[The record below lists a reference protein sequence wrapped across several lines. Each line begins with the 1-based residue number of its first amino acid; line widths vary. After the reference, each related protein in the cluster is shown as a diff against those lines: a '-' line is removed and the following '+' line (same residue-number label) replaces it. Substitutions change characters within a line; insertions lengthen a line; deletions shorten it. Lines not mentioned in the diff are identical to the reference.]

1 MATYKRINQLG
12 QTYSVG
18 DNDFL
23 PVDVQGASETQ
34 KVKKSDLFYGYVEDA
49 PNDENTRNWTWA
61 RRNGNWYRI
70 YPDDYVFEAP
80 TDGKIYVRVNGE
92 WVSVT
97 GVSGDMLQSVYDT
110 HGKSTDIFDYVDN
123 AVGIPDNAS
132 ESLLGAPI
140 VKTGKL
146 IYKDYGIETDV
157 LNCLIYG
164 ETIHR
169 LENPILAKSFENKST
184 LAGIDVI
191 NLFAI
196 GRDLLTDR
204 NLVIGSFNNGEDNTV
219 VKTSKPA
226 KVNKGE
232 TYTFE
237 DGEEVL
243 NLKVVSVNRL
253 NEPDGVFSTTFLPN
267 KSKIAIP
274 DNVEYVGVELQFS
287 DKREIDLEEF
297 NNYYLLGI
305 VVYYDNQYNDFYLEV
320 DTPLYSLDSVASD
333 YCDFNKGLIYHNI
346 KKDTLTYNAGWT
358 VSVVGSGFKNSTIPF
373 ELSLGQTSWVEN
385 SLIYGDSNV
394 LPAKS
399 IDDFAVSDTE
409 CIAFHNGKAYIRI
422 NYEHLQR
429 NPGQTNQDYENGL
442 EGFLYSNPIDVIYKL
457 DSPTVFDINSP
468 SSRVGGPTTLFTFDS
483 ITNFFAVGISFI
495 AEEDVI
501 ISQCDLEIKF
511 DNVVNHIVRKR
522 GDEMFG
528 DLTIRGYNGLQTH
541 YIGGYEE
548 EGADGEVIDS
558 SLKLNNHSEAKV
570 YVNGDNPVLD
580 LRDFTTK
587 LDWEPKAQTISD
599 KEANDK
605 RLVNAE
611 YVHRDYAPLDSAHL
625 VGTPTAPKAT
635 ELGTNQIATGEF
647 VEEHYYNKTETDG
660 NYIHTVDGE
669 ARGNLVLNETLPKS
683 VTNKKR
689 IPNIEFIET
698 YYYDSDET
706 DGKFA
711 PINSPHLTGIPTT
724 PMPDEVTGT
733 QITNVDYVKNNYY
746 SKNGGPVYGDVTVEG
761 TPDKKGDL
769 IVKGNINNAKY
780 GSDGITVTNK
790 NLAVVT
796 DNVGNIVTTDV
807 TTSEIQSLKNIKGN
821 IQSQIDNIPK
831 YNYLSGLS
839 IDVTGAEWP
848 AQSVIDT
855 AAKAKI
861 TATYPSPKMWDAVT
875 VAVTLLPS
883 DKRRDLLY
891 YYTDGS
897 LGSAAGWYYLYD
909 LSTSINRAN
918 GTTAGIVED
927 STNGDVSFADGSPT
941 VHHSETADKLSTAR
955 TINGTSFDGSANI
968 TTAKWG
974 TTRTFNT
981 SGVMTGSTSVDGSSN
996 INLNLTYNYIPLPE
1010 NSDLNNYKTFGHYY
1024 VELVKIARTFI
1035 NCPTEQ
1041 AFGLEI
1047 ISSGAGIAQIIT
1059 TYSPEDS
1066 ERYYRICY
1074 NSSWSP
1080 WYRIYSESDKPT
1092 PTGIGALPLT
1102 GGTVTGTLV
1111 LSKTQ
1116 DADGGLDNQPALI
1129 VGGTSSQPHIE
1140 IDSNEVM
1147 AKENSISSA
1156 PLYLNMGGG
1165 NVIIGSGGLTVSG
1178 GSKFSGTVEIQT
1190 PIADNHATTKKYVDE
1205 LALGKEL
1212 VLEGNPVSIAY
1223 AGTNRIA
1230 SITAYGEN
1238 AQGGTTEAPVA
1249 LTGVDSVQVSGN
1261 NLFVNNAVT
1270 ETKSGITFTV
1280 NTDRSI
1286 TVNGTASTSASV
1298 VQYTGYNLTLPDGG
1312 YALSGTSS
1320 LTGVEVG
1327 ARIKRANGDNEW
1339 FTVDSYLHTRTF
1351 NIATGDIIVSFYVL
1365 VRAGQT
1371 ADNVTVYPMLNVG
1384 STALP
1389 YEPYNGSI
1397 TQLPIPRPLRRV
1409 GDVKD
1414 KCITRVKSVYDKRIV
1429 LDGTEIW
1436 TEYTDENWQ
1445 GAGYHVYRFYDAD
1458 ALLGQPIVSN
1468 KYPSR
1473 RGSSSFKG
1481 TLGVASGGQSI
1492 LFSVVEQKTVDD
1504 WKAYLADQK
1513 KAGTPLIIYRQSTAY
1528 DGTNGLDVCLT
1539 EYLTGFAELDGTE
1552 GVNLGNIDASADVQ
1566 QFNIYGVLSSPN
1578 NSENAICSHFERAN
1592 VSGGVNSGFQIYN
1605 TLLVFGMPR
1614 DILLEYGFITGDS
1627 GTYIHAF
1634 KAYLAAQKAAGTP
1647 VQIAYQLATPEV
1659 YATDPLD
1666 IDNAAGPLTVMTG
1679 GELEVRMTELVG
1691 NRELNSK
1698 ANINDVLLLDN
1709 NNPYTPTN
1717 NYNPATKKYVD
1728 DAMASAGTG
1737 DMLKN
1742 VYDTNNN
1749 GIVDNAEKVN
1759 GLTVQTAV
1767 PANAKFTDTT
1777 YGVVSTSANG
1787 LAPKLPGN
1795 TTSYLRGDG
1804 TWATISVPSG
1814 AVSGV
1819 KGNAESTYRT
1829 GNVNLTP
1836 ANIGAIPNGGA
1847 ASLTDELTINAS
1859 GHPITVSNGN
1869 ISIEDA
1875 NISIVNGEL
1884 NYDAGTY

>member
-1 MATYKRINQLG
+1 MSLLATYKRINQLG

-23 PVDVQGASETQ
+23 PVDIQGASETQ
-34 KVKKSDLFYGYVEDA
+34 KVKKSDLFYGYVTDA
-49 PNDENTRNWTWA
+49 PNDENTKGWTWA

-97 GVSGDMLQSVYDT
+97 GVSGDMLQSIYDT
-110 HGKSTDIFDYVDN
+110 HGKATDIFDYVDN
-123 AVGIPDNAS
+123 AVGVPDNAS

-140 VKTGKL
+140 VKTGKF

-157 LNCLIYG
+157 LDCLVYG

-169 LENPILAKSFENKST
+169 LENPVLVKSFENKST
-184 LAGIDVI
+184 LSGIDII

-196 GRDLLTDR
+196 GRDLLTTREID
-204 NLVIGSFNNGEDNTV
+204 IGSFGNKEDNTV
-219 VKTSKPA
+219 VRTLKPA

-237 DGEEVL
+237 DEWRIF

-253 NEPDGVFSTTFLPN
+253 NEPDGVFSTSLLPHD
-267 KSKIAIP
+267 SKITIP
-274 DNVEYVGVELQFS
+274 NNVEYVAVELQFT
-287 DKREIDLEEF
+287 DKREINLEEF
-297 NNYYLLGI
+297 NNYWLSGE
-305 VVYYDNQYNDFYLEV
+305 VVYYDNQYEHFSLEM
-320 DTPLYSLDSVASD
+320 DTPLYSLDLVASD
-333 YCDFNKGLIYHNI
+333 YCDFNKSLICHNI
-346 KKDTLTYNAGWT
+346 KRDTLTYEDGWK
-358 VSVVGSGFKNSTIPF
+358 VSAVGSGFRNSTVPF
-373 ELSLGQTSWVEN
+373 ELSFGQTSWVDN

-394 LPAKS
+394 LSAKS

-409 CIAFHNGKAYIRI
+409 CIAFHDGKVYIRI
-422 NYEHLQR
+422 NYDHLQR
-429 NPGQTNQDYENGL
+429 NPGQTNQEYENGL
-442 EGFLYSNPIDVIYKL
+442 QGFLYSNPIDVIYKL
-457 DSPTVFDINSP
+457 DSPVVFDINAP
-468 SSRVGGPTTLFTFDS
+468 SERASGGPRRIYTFDS
-483 ITNFFAVGISFI
+483 ITNFFAVGISTI
-495 AEEDVI
+495 SEEDMI
-501 ISQCDLEIKF
+501 FSQCDLEMRF
-511 DNVVNHIVRKR
+511 DNVVNHLVRKR
-522 GDEMFG
+522 GDVMIG
-528 DLTIRGYNGLQTH
+528 DLTLKGYTTLFTH
-541 YIGGYEE
+541 SIKGYPEDE
-548 EGADGEVIDS
+548 IADG
-558 SLKLNNHSEAKV
+558 SLKLNSDSEDKV

-580 LRDFTTK
+580 LRDFTIK

-611 YVHRDYAPLDSAHL
+611 YIHRDYAPLDSAPL
-625 VGTPTAPKAT
+625 VGVPTAPKAT
-635 ELGTNQIATGEF
+635 KLGTSQIATGEF
-647 VEEHYYNKTETDG
+647 VEENYYNKTEADG
-660 NYIHTVDGE
+660 NYIHSVDGE
-669 ARGNLVLNETLPKS
+669 ASGNLVLNETLPKN

-689 IPNIEFIET
+689 IPNVEFIET

-711 PINSPHLTGIPTT
+711 PIDSPHLTGIPTT

-839 IDVTGAEWP
+839 IDITGAEWP
-848 AQSVIDT
+848 AQSIIDT
-855 AAKAKI
+855 AVKAKI

-927 STNGDVSFADGSPT
+927 STNGDVTFADGSPT

-974 TTRTFNT
+974 TARTLNAVGAV
-981 SGVMTGSTSVDGSSN
+981 SGTVFIDGSSD
-996 INLNLTYNYIPLPE
+996 IDLTLNLNYQQIYQNA
-1010 NSDLNNYKTFGHYY
+1010 DLNTYTNLGFFHCLYNSYAAT
-1024 VELVKIARTFI
+1024 LL
-1035 NCPTEQ
+1035 NCPTSHAFGMEVISTGAGIRQ
-1041 AFGLEI
+1041 IISTYSISNPKKYFRNLYTDSVTWSSWYRIFSEADKPTSEDIGVIQLTNEDLNDIKVDLGFYYAAGGNQVINSPFNVANAFGLECNRVAGGFYLQTAKDNYQNKVYQRLYDGSAQTWQPWI
-1047 ISSGAGIAQIIT
+1047 KIYNESNRPTPAEIGAISS
-1059 TYSPEDS
+1059 S
-1066 ERYYRICY
+1066 
-1074 NSSWSP
+1074 
-1080 WYRIYSESDKPT
+1080 
-1092 PTGIGALPLT
+1092 
-1102 GGTVTGTLV
+1102 GGTYTGWLE
-1111 LSKTQ
+1111 
-1116 DADGGLDNQPALI
+1116 
-1129 VGGTSSQPHIE
+1129 GGT
-1140 IDSNEVM
+1140 N
-1147 AKENSISSA
+1147 
-1156 PLYLNMGGG
+1156 
-1165 NVIIGSGGLTVSG
+1165 
-1178 GSKFSGTVEIQT
+1178 
-1190 PIADNHATTKKYVDE
+1190 
-1205 LALGKEL
+1205 
-1212 VLEGNPVSIAY
+1212 
-1223 AGTNRIA
+1223 
-1230 SITAYGEN
+1230 
-1238 AQGGTTEAPVA
+1238 
-1249 LTGVDSVQVSGN
+1249 
-1261 NLFVNNAVT
+1261 
-1270 ETKSGITFTV
+1270 
-1280 NTDRSI
+1280 
-1286 TVNGTASTSASV
+1286 
-1298 VQYTGYNLTLPDGG
+1298 
-1312 YALSGTSS
+1312 
-1320 LTGVEVG
+1320 
-1327 ARIKRANGDNEW
+1327 
-1339 FTVDSYLHTRTF
+1339 
-1351 NIATGDIIVSFYVL
+1351 
-1365 VRAGQT
+1365 
-1371 ADNVTVYPMLNVG
+1371 NVG
-1384 STALP
+1384 L
-1389 YEPYNGSI
+1389 
-1397 TQLPIPRPLRRV
+1397 Q
-1409 GDVKD
+1409 
-1414 KCITRVKSVYDKRIV
+1414 
-1429 LDGTEIW
+1429 W
-1436 TEYTDENWQ
+1436 
-1445 GAGYHVYRFYDAD
+1445 
-1458 ALLGQPIVSN
+1458 
-1468 KYPSR
+1468 
-1473 RGSSSFKG
+1473 
-1481 TLGVASGGQSI
+1481 
-1492 LFSVVEQKTVDD
+1492 TVDD
-1504 WKAYLADQK
+1504 GTVYRVKAYK
-1513 KAGTPLIIYRQSTAY
+1513 
-1528 DGTNGLDVCLT
+1528 
-1539 EYLTGFAELDGTE
+1539 
-1552 GVNLGNIDASADVQ
+1552 
-1566 QFNIYGVLSSPN
+1566 
-1578 NSENAICSHFERAN
+1578 
-1592 VSGGVNSGFQIYN
+1592 
-1605 TLLVFGMPR
+1605 
-1614 DILLEYGFITGDS
+1614 
-1627 GTYIHAF
+1627 
-1634 KAYLAAQKAAGTP
+1634 
-1647 VQIAYQLATPEV
+1647 
-1659 YATDPLD
+1659 
-1666 IDNAAGPLTVMTG
+1666 
-1679 GELEVRMTELVG
+1679 
-1691 NRELNSK
+1691 
-1698 ANINDVLLLDN
+1698 
-1709 NNPYTPTN
+1709 PTN
-1717 NYNPATKKYVD
+1717 NFQITSKTTNGAETSVMNIFGVNTSFSGPVSVSNAPTSNNHVVNKKYVD

-1847 ASLTDELTINAS
+1847 TSLTDELTINAS
-1859 GHPITVSNGN
+1859 GYPITVSNGN

>member
-169 LENPILAKSFENKST
+169 LENPILAKSFENKSI

-204 NLVIGSFNNGEDNTV
+204 NLVIGSFNANEDNTIV
-219 VKTSKPA
+219 RTSKPA

-232 TYTFE
+232 TYTFNNLE
-237 DGEEVL
+237 YIL

-267 KSKIAIP
+267 KSKITIP
-274 DNVEYVGVELQFS
+274 DNVEYVGIELQFS

-297 NNYYLLGI
+297 NNYYLWETA
-305 VVYYDNQYNDFYLEV
+305 VYYDNQYDDFYLEV

-333 YCDFNKGLIYHNI
+333 YCDFNKKLIYHNI
-346 KKDTLTYNAGWT
+346 KKDTLAYNAGWT

-422 NYEHLQR
+422 NYDHLQR
-429 NPGQTNQDYENGL
+429 NPGQTNQEYENGL
-442 EGFLYSNPIDVIYKL
+442 QGFLYSNPIDVIYKL
-457 DSPTVFDINSP
+457 DSPVVFDINAP
-468 SSRVGGPTTLFTFDS
+468 SERASGGPRRIYTFDS
-483 ITNFFAVGISFI
+483 ITNFFAVGISTI
-495 AEEDVI
+495 SEEDMI
-501 ISQCDLEIKF
+501 FSQCDLEMRF
-511 DNVVNHIVRKR
+511 DNVVNHLVRKR
-522 GDEMFG
+522 GDVMIG
-528 DLTIRGYNGLQTH
+528 DLTLKGYTTLFTH
-541 YIGGYEE
+541 SIKGYPEDE
-548 EGADGEVIDS
+548 IADG
-558 SLKLNNHSEAKV
+558 SLKLNSDSEDKV

-580 LRDFTTK
+580 LRDFTIK

-611 YVHRDYAPLDSAHL
+611 YIHRDYAPLDSAPL
-625 VGTPTAPKAT
+625 VGVPTAPKAT
-635 ELGTNQIATGEF
+635 KLGTSQIATGEF
-647 VEEHYYNKTETDG
+647 VEENYYNKTEADG
-660 NYIHTVDGE
+660 NYIHSVDGE
-669 ARGNLVLNETLPKS
+669 ASGNLVLNETLPKN

-689 IPNIEFIET
+689 IPNVEFIET

-711 PINSPHLTGIPTT
+711 PIDSPHLTGIPTT

-746 SKNGGPVYGDVTVEG
+746 SKNGGPVYGDVIVEG
-761 TPDKKGDL
+761 TPDRKGDL

-839 IDVTGAEWP
+839 IDITGAEWP
-848 AQSVIDT
+848 PQTTIDT

-861 TATYPSPKMWDAVT
+861 TATYPNPSMWDAVT

-927 STNGDVSFADGSPT
+927 STNGDVTFADGSPT

-981 SGVMTGSTSVDGSSN
+981 SGVMTGSTSIDGSSN

-1010 NSDLNNYKTFGHYY
+1010 NSDLNDYKTSGHYD
-1024 VELVKIARTFI
+1024 VELVNIARTFI

-1047 ISSGAGIAQIIT
+1047 ISTGAGIAQIIT
-1059 TYSPEDS
+1059 TYSPEIS
-1066 ERYYRICY
+1066 KRYYRVYYDY

-1092 PTGIGALPLT
+1092 SIEIGAIPSS
-1102 GGTVTGTLV
+1102 GGTYTGWLEGGTNNVGLQWTVDDGTLYRV
-1111 LSKTQ
+1111 KAYKPSNIFQ
-1116 DADGGLDNQPALI
+1116 ISARPADGIETPVMN
-1129 VGGTSSQPHIE
+1129 VKGTEAQF
-1140 IDSNEVM
+1140 
-1147 AKENSISSA
+1147 
-1156 PLYLNMGGG
+1156 YG
-1165 NVIIGSGGLTVSG
+1165 NVVLRKSPT
-1178 GSKFSGTVEIQT
+1178 K
-1190 PIADNHATTKKYVDE
+1190 DNHA
-1205 LALGKEL
+1205 
-1212 VLEGNPVSIAY
+1212 
-1223 AGTNRIA
+1223 
-1230 SITAYGEN
+1230 
-1238 AQGGTTEAPVA
+1238 
-1249 LTGVDSVQVSGN
+1249 
-1261 NLFVNNAVT
+1261 VN
-1270 ETKSGITFTV
+1270 
-1280 NTDRSI
+1280 
-1286 TVNGTASTSASV
+1286 
-1298 VQYTGYNLTLPDGG
+1298 
-1312 YALSGTSS
+1312 
-1320 LTGVEVG
+1320 
-1327 ARIKRANGDNEW
+1327 
-1339 FTVDSYLHTRTF
+1339 
-1351 NIATGDIIVSFYVL
+1351 
-1365 VRAGQT
+1365 
-1371 ADNVTVYPMLNVG
+1371 
-1384 STALP
+1384 
-1389 YEPYNGSI
+1389 
-1397 TQLPIPRPLRRV
+1397 
-1409 GDVKD
+1409 
-1414 KCITRVKSVYDKRIV
+1414 
-1429 LDGTEIW
+1429 
-1436 TEYTDENWQ
+1436 
-1445 GAGYHVYRFYDAD
+1445 
-1458 ALLGQPIVSN
+1458 
-1468 KYPSR
+1468 
-1473 RGSSSFKG
+1473 
-1481 TLGVASGGQSI
+1481 
-1492 LFSVVEQKTVDD
+1492 
-1504 WKAYLADQK
+1504 
-1513 KAGTPLIIYRQSTAY
+1513 
-1528 DGTNGLDVCLT
+1528 
-1539 EYLTGFAELDGTE
+1539 
-1552 GVNLGNIDASADVQ
+1552 
-1566 QFNIYGVLSSPN
+1566 
-1578 NSENAICSHFERAN
+1578 
-1592 VSGGVNSGFQIYN
+1592 
-1605 TLLVFGMPR
+1605 
-1614 DILLEYGFITGDS
+1614 
-1627 GTYIHAF
+1627 
-1634 KAYLAAQKAAGTP
+1634 
-1647 VQIAYQLATPEV
+1647 
-1659 YATDPLD
+1659 
-1666 IDNAAGPLTVMTG
+1666 
-1679 GELEVRMTELVG
+1679 
-1691 NRELNSK
+1691 
-1698 ANINDVLLLDN
+1698 
-1709 NNPYTPTN
+1709 
-1717 NYNPATKKYVD
+1717 KKYVD

-1742 VYDTNNN
+1742 VYDINNN

-1759 GLTVQTAV
+1759 GLTVLTAV

-1777 YGVVSTSANG
+1777 YGVVSTTANG

-1804 TWATISVPSG
+1804 AWATIDVPSG

-1819 KGNAESTYRT
+1819 KGNAESTYRS

-1836 ANIGAIPNGGA
+1836 ANIGAMPLGGA
-1847 ASLTDELTINAS
+1847 TSLTDELTINAS
-1859 GHPITVSNGN
+1859 GYPITVSNGN

-1875 NISIVNGEL
+1875 IISIINGEL

>member
-219 VKTSKPA
+219 VRTSKPA

-237 DGEEVL
+237 DGEKIL

-267 KSKIAIP
+267 KSKITIP

-297 NNYYLLGI
+297 NNYYLLGT

-422 NYEHLQR
+422 NYDHLQR
-429 NPGQTNQDYENGL
+429 NPGQTNQEYENGL
-442 EGFLYSNPIDVIYKL
+442 QGFLYSNPIDVIYKL
-457 DSPTVFDINSP
+457 DSPVVFDTNAP
-468 SSRVGGPTTLFTFDS
+468 SERASGGPRRIYTFDS
-483 ITNFFAVGISFI
+483 ITNFFAVGISTI
-495 AEEDVI
+495 SEEDMI
-501 ISQCDLEIKF
+501 FSQCDLEMRF
-511 DNVVNHIVRKR
+511 DNVVNHLVRKR
-522 GDEMFG
+522 GDVMIG
-528 DLTIRGYNGLQTH
+528 DLTLKGYTTLFTH
-541 YIGGYEE
+541 SIKGYPEDE
-548 EGADGEVIDS
+548 IADG
-558 SLKLNNHSEAKV
+558 SLKLNSDSEDKV

-580 LRDFTTK
+580 LRDFTIK

-611 YVHRDYAPLDSAHL
+611 YIHRDYAPLDSAPL
-625 VGTPTAPKAT
+625 VGVPTAPKAT
-635 ELGTNQIATGEF
+635 KLGTSQIATGEF
-647 VEEHYYNKTETDG
+647 VEENYYNKTEADG
-660 NYIHTVDGE
+660 NYIHSVDGE
-669 ARGNLVLNETLPKS
+669 ASGNLVLNETLPKN

-689 IPNIEFIET
+689 IPNVEFIET

-711 PINSPHLTGIPTT
+711 PIDSPHLTGIPTT

-875 VAVTLLPS
+875 VALTLLPS

-974 TTRTFNT
+974 ITRTFNT

-1223 AGTNRIA
+1223 AGANRIDA
-1230 SITAYGEN
+1230 LNLYGETP
-1238 AQGGTTEAPVA
+1238 QGGTTEAPVA
-1249 LTGVDSVQVSGN
+1249 LTGISSVT
-1261 NLFVNNAVT
+1261 VNDDVT
-1270 ETKSGITFTV
+1270 E
-1280 NTDRSI
+1280 
-1286 TVNGTASTSASV
+1286 
-1298 VQYTGYNLTLPDGG
+1298 
-1312 YALSGTSS
+1312 
-1320 LTGVEVG
+1320 
-1327 ARIKRANGDNEW
+1327 
-1339 FTVDSYLHTRTF
+1339 
-1351 NIATGDIIVSFYVL
+1351 
-1365 VRAGQT
+1365 
-1371 ADNVTVYPMLNVG
+1371 
-1384 STALP
+1384 
-1389 YEPYNGSI
+1389 
-1397 TQLPIPRPLRRV
+1397 LPIPRPLRRV
-1409 GDVKD
+1409 GDVRD
-1414 KCITRVKSVYDKRIV
+1414 KCVTRQ
-1429 LDGTEIW
+1429 EH
-1436 TEYTDENWQ
+1436 E
-1445 GAGYHVYRFYDAD
+1445 
-1458 ALLGQPIVSN
+1458 
-1468 KYPSR
+1468 
-1473 RGSSSFKG
+1473 
-1481 TLGVASGGQSI
+1481 GVEK
-1492 LFSVVEQKTVDD
+1492 LVVTYNV
-1504 WKAYLADQK
+1504 
-1513 KAGTPLIIYRQSTAY
+1513 
-1528 DGTNGLDVCLT
+1528 
-1539 EYLTGFAELDGTE
+1539 GFVELDGTE
-1552 GVNLGNIDASADVQ
+1552 AWNWNTSGAWAYISTFL
-1566 QFNIYGVLSSPN
+1566 LN
-1578 NSENAICSHFERAN
+1578 NKTGIAPACSHYQGTGAVMPAAN
-1592 VSGGVNSGFQIYN
+1592 QVAINEAGSLIIKDPAWQSV
-1605 TLLVFGMPR
+1605 
-1614 DILLEYGFITGDS
+1614 DDAK
-1627 GTYIHAF
+1627 TYI
-1634 KAYLAAQKAAGTP
+1634 AAQKAAGTP
-1647 VQIAYQLATPEV
+1647 VQIAYQLAAPEV
-1659 YATDPLD
+1659 YATDPVD
-1666 IDNAAGPLTVMTG
+1666 IDNDAGPLTVMTG
-1679 GELEVRMTELVG
+1679 GEVEVYNTSLVG
-1691 NRELNSK
+1691 ERELNLK

-1709 NNPYTPTN
+1709 KNPYTPTS

>member
-1 MATYKRINQLG
+1 MIINM
-12 QTYSVG
+12 
-18 DNDFL
+18 
-23 PVDVQGASETQ
+23 
-34 KVKKSDLFYGYVEDA
+34 
-49 PNDENTRNWTWA
+49 NT
-61 RRNGNWYRI
+61 
-70 YPDDYVFEAP
+70 F
-80 TDGKIYVRVNGE
+80 
-92 WVSVT
+92 
-97 GVSGDMLQSVYDT
+97 
-110 HGKSTDIFDYVDN
+110 H
-123 AVGIPDNAS
+123 
-132 ESLLGAPI
+132 
-140 VKTGKL
+140 
-146 IYKDYGIETDV
+146 
-157 LNCLIYG
+157 
-164 ETIHR
+164 
-169 LENPILAKSFENKST
+169 
-184 LAGIDVI
+184 
-191 NLFAI
+191 
-196 GRDLLTDR
+196 
-204 NLVIGSFNNGEDNTV
+204 
-219 VKTSKPA
+219 
-226 KVNKGE
+226 
-232 TYTFE
+232 
-237 DGEEVL
+237 
-243 NLKVVSVNRL
+243 
-253 NEPDGVFSTTFLPN
+253 
-267 KSKIAIP
+267 
-274 DNVEYVGVELQFS
+274 
-287 DKREIDLEEF
+287 
-297 NNYYLLGI
+297 
-305 VVYYDNQYNDFYLEV
+305 
-320 DTPLYSLDSVASD
+320 
-333 YCDFNKGLIYHNI
+333 CDFNKSLICHNI
-346 KKDTLTYNAGWT
+346 KRDTLTYEDGWK
-358 VSVVGSGFKNSTIPF
+358 VSAVGSGFRNSTVPF
-373 ELSLGQTSWVEN
+373 ELSFGQTSWVDN

-394 LPAKS
+394 LSAKS

-409 CIAFHNGKAYIRI
+409 CIAFHDGKVYIRI
-422 NYEHLQR
+422 NYDHLQR
-429 NPGQTNQDYENGL
+429 NPGQTNQEYENGL
-442 EGFLYSNPIDVIYKL
+442 QGFLYSNPIDVIYKL
-457 DSPTVFDINSP
+457 DSPVVFDINAP
-468 SSRVGGPTTLFTFDS
+468 SERASGGPRRIYTFDS
-483 ITNFFAVGISFI
+483 ITNFFAVGISTI
-495 AEEDVI
+495 SEEDMI
-501 ISQCDLEIKF
+501 FSQCDLEMRF
-511 DNVVNHIVRKR
+511 DNVVNHLVRKR
-522 GDEMFG
+522 GDVMIG
-528 DLTIRGYNGLQTH
+528 DLTLKGYTTLFTH
-541 YIGGYEE
+541 SIKGYPEDE
-548 EGADGEVIDS
+548 IADG
-558 SLKLNNHSEAKV
+558 SLKLNSDSEDKV

-580 LRDFTTK
+580 LRDFTIK

-611 YVHRDYAPLDSAHL
+611 YIHRDYAPLDSAPL
-625 VGTPTAPKAT
+625 VGVPTAPKAT
-635 ELGTNQIATGEF
+635 KLGTSQIATGEF
-647 VEEHYYNKTETDG
+647 VEENYYNKTEADG
-660 NYIHTVDGE
+660 NYIHSVDGE
-669 ARGNLVLNETLPKS
+669 ASGNLVLNETLPKN

-689 IPNIEFIET
+689 IPNVEFIET

-711 PINSPHLTGIPTT
+711 PIDSPHLTGIPTT

-733 QITNVDYVKNNYY
+733 QITNIDYVKNNYY

-1223 AGTNRIA
+1223 AGANRIA

-1249 LTGVDSVQVSGN
+1249 LTGIS
-1261 NLFVNNAVT
+1261 
-1270 ETKSGITFTV
+1270 
-1280 NTDRSI
+1280 SI
-1286 TVNGTASTSASV
+1286 TVN
-1298 VQYTGYNLTLPDGG
+1298 D
-1312 YALSGTSS
+1312 
-1320 LTGVEVG
+1320 
-1327 ARIKRANGDNEW
+1327 D
-1339 FTVDSYLHTRTF
+1339 
-1351 NIATGDIIVSFYVL
+1351 
-1365 VRAGQT
+1365 
-1371 ADNVTVYPMLNVG
+1371 VT
-1384 STALP
+1384 
-1389 YEPYNGSI
+1389 E
-1397 TQLPIPRPLRRV
+1397 LPIPRPLHEV
-1409 GDVKD
+1409 GDVRD
-1414 KCITRVKSVYDKRIV
+1414 VCRTRVKSVYDKRIV
-1429 LDGTEIW
+1429 LDGTE
-1436 TEYTDENWQ
+1436 NWN
-1445 GAGYHVYRFYDAD
+1445 
-1458 ALLGQPIVSN
+1458 I
-1468 KYPSR
+1468 
-1473 RGSSSFKG
+1473 SSSKPNSFLTPVSERIVNGLSDSYPTLKSPEIGTKNGIYLNYTADIIVTDLACSTVEEFKAH
-1481 TLGVASGGQSI
+1481 LSAHP
-1492 LFSVVEQKTVDD
+1492 LTV
-1504 WKAYLADQK
+1504 Y
-1513 KAGTPLIIYRQSTAY
+1513 YRSTAY

-1539 EYLTGFAELDGTE
+1539 EYQTGYIESYADESITTAWISSTGALSTGAE
-1552 GVNLGNIDASADVQ
+1552 VA
-1566 QFNIYGVLSSPN
+1566 YVLSSP
-1578 NSENAICSHFERAN
+1578 E
-1592 VSGGVNSGFQIYN
+1592 
-1605 TLLVFGMPR
+1605 T
-1614 DILLEYGFITGDS
+1614 
-1627 GTYIHAF
+1627 
-1634 KAYLAAQKAAGTP
+1634 
-1647 VQIAYQLATPEV
+1647 
-1659 YATDPLD
+1659 YATDPSD

-1679 GELEVRMTELVG
+1679 GEVEVYNTSLVG
-1691 NRELNSK
+1691 ERELNLK

-1709 NNPYTPTN
+1709 KNPYTPTS

>member
-23 PVDVQGASETQ
+23 PVDIQGASETQ
-34 KVKKSDLFYGYVEDA
+34 KVKKSDLFYGYVTDA
-49 PNDENTRNWTWA
+49 PNDENTKGWTWA

-92 WVSVT
+92 WVSAT
-97 GVSGDMLQSVYDT
+97 GVSGDMLQSIYDT
-110 HGKSTDIFDYVDN
+110 HGKATDIFDYVDN
-123 AVGIPDNAS
+123 AVGVPDNAS

-140 VKTGKL
+140 VKTGKF

-157 LNCLIYG
+157 LDCLVYG

-169 LENPILAKSFENKST
+169 LENPVLVKSFENKST
-184 LAGIDVI
+184 LSGIDII

-196 GRDLLTDR
+196 GRDLLTTREID
-204 NLVIGSFNNGEDNTV
+204 IGSFGNKEDNTV
-219 VKTSKPA
+219 VRTLKPA

-237 DGEEVL
+237 DEWRIF

-253 NEPDGVFSTTFLPN
+253 NEPDGVFSTSLLPHD
-267 KSKIAIP
+267 SKITIP
-274 DNVEYVGVELQFS
+274 NNVEYVAVELQFT
-287 DKREIDLEEF
+287 DKREINLEEF
-297 NNYYLLGI
+297 NNYWLSGE
-305 VVYYDNQYNDFYLEV
+305 VVYYDNQYEHFFLEM
-320 DTPLYSLDSVASD
+320 DTPLYSLDLVASD
-333 YCDFNKGLIYHNI
+333 YCDFNKSLICHNI
-346 KKDTLTYNAGWT
+346 KRDTLTYEDGWK
-358 VSVVGSGFKNSTIPF
+358 VSAVGSGFRNSTVPF
-373 ELSLGQTSWVEN
+373 ELSFGQTSWVDN

-394 LPAKS
+394 LSAKS

-409 CIAFHNGKAYIRI
+409 CIAFHDGKVYIRI
-422 NYEHLQR
+422 NYDHLQR
-429 NPGQTNQDYENGL
+429 NPGQTNQEYENGL
-442 EGFLYSNPIDVIYKL
+442 QGFLYSNPIDVIYKL
-457 DSPTVFDINSP
+457 DSPVVFDINAP
-468 SSRVGGPTTLFTFDS
+468 SERASGGPRRIYTFDS
-483 ITNFFAVGISFI
+483 ITNFFAVGISTI
-495 AEEDVI
+495 SEEDMI
-501 ISQCDLEIKF
+501 FSQCDLEMRF
-511 DNVVNHIVRKR
+511 DNVVNHLVRKR
-522 GDEMFG
+522 GDVMIG
-528 DLTIRGYNGLQTH
+528 DLTLKGYTTLFTH
-541 YIGGYEE
+541 SIKGYPEDE
-548 EGADGEVIDS
+548 IADG
-558 SLKLNNHSEAKV
+558 SLKLNSDSEDKV

-580 LRDFTTK
+580 LRDFTIK

-611 YVHRDYAPLDSAHL
+611 YIHRDYAPLDSAPL
-625 VGTPTAPKAT
+625 VGVPTAPKAT
-635 ELGTNQIATGEF
+635 KLGTSQIATGEF
-647 VEEHYYNKTETDG
+647 VEENYYNKTETDG
-660 NYIHTVDGE
+660 NYIHSVDGE
-669 ARGNLVLNETLPKS
+669 ASGNLVLNETLLKN

-689 IPNIEFIET
+689 IPNVEFIET

-711 PINSPHLTGIPTT
+711 PIDSPHLTGIPTT

-839 IDVTGAEWP
+839 IDITGAEWP
-848 AQSVIDT
+848 AQSIIDT
-855 AAKAKI
+855 AVKAKI

-927 STNGDVSFADGSPT
+927 STNGDVTFADGSPT

-974 TTRTFNT
+974 TARTLNAAGAV
-981 SGVMTGSTSVDGSSN
+981 SGTVFIDGSSD
-996 INLNLTYNYIPLPE
+996 IDLTLNLNYQQISPNA
-1010 NSDLNNYKTFGHYY
+1010 DLNTYTNLGFFHCLYNSYAAT
-1024 VELVKIARTFI
+1024 LL
-1035 NCPTEQ
+1035 NCPTSLAFGMEVISTGAGIRQ
-1041 AFGLEI
+1041 IISTYSTSNPKKYFRNLYPASVTWSSWYRIFSEADKPTSEDIGVIQLTNEDLNDIKVDLGFYYAAGGNQVINSPFKVEKAFGLECNRVALGFYLQTAKDI
-1047 ISSGAGIAQIIT
+1047 YQNKVYQRLYDGSAQTWQPWIKTYNESNRPTPAEIGAISS
-1059 TYSPEDS
+1059 S
-1066 ERYYRICY
+1066 
-1074 NSSWSP
+1074 
-1080 WYRIYSESDKPT
+1080 
-1092 PTGIGALPLT
+1092 
-1102 GGTVTGTLV
+1102 GGTYTGWLE
-1111 LSKTQ
+1111 
-1116 DADGGLDNQPALI
+1116 
-1129 VGGTSSQPHIE
+1129 GGT
-1140 IDSNEVM
+1140 N
-1147 AKENSISSA
+1147 
-1156 PLYLNMGGG
+1156 
-1165 NVIIGSGGLTVSG
+1165 
-1178 GSKFSGTVEIQT
+1178 
-1190 PIADNHATTKKYVDE
+1190 
-1205 LALGKEL
+1205 
-1212 VLEGNPVSIAY
+1212 
-1223 AGTNRIA
+1223 
-1230 SITAYGEN
+1230 
-1238 AQGGTTEAPVA
+1238 
-1249 LTGVDSVQVSGN
+1249 
-1261 NLFVNNAVT
+1261 
-1270 ETKSGITFTV
+1270 
-1280 NTDRSI
+1280 
-1286 TVNGTASTSASV
+1286 
-1298 VQYTGYNLTLPDGG
+1298 
-1312 YALSGTSS
+1312 
-1320 LTGVEVG
+1320 
-1327 ARIKRANGDNEW
+1327 
-1339 FTVDSYLHTRTF
+1339 
-1351 NIATGDIIVSFYVL
+1351 
-1365 VRAGQT
+1365 
-1371 ADNVTVYPMLNVG
+1371 NVG
-1384 STALP
+1384 L
-1389 YEPYNGSI
+1389 
-1397 TQLPIPRPLRRV
+1397 Q
-1409 GDVKD
+1409 
-1414 KCITRVKSVYDKRIV
+1414 
-1429 LDGTEIW
+1429 W
-1436 TEYTDENWQ
+1436 
-1445 GAGYHVYRFYDAD
+1445 
-1458 ALLGQPIVSN
+1458 
-1468 KYPSR
+1468 
-1473 RGSSSFKG
+1473 
-1481 TLGVASGGQSI
+1481 
-1492 LFSVVEQKTVDD
+1492 TVDD
-1504 WKAYLADQK
+1504 GTVYRVKAYK
-1513 KAGTPLIIYRQSTAY
+1513 
-1528 DGTNGLDVCLT
+1528 
-1539 EYLTGFAELDGTE
+1539 
-1552 GVNLGNIDASADVQ
+1552 
-1566 QFNIYGVLSSPN
+1566 
-1578 NSENAICSHFERAN
+1578 
-1592 VSGGVNSGFQIYN
+1592 
-1605 TLLVFGMPR
+1605 
-1614 DILLEYGFITGDS
+1614 
-1627 GTYIHAF
+1627 
-1634 KAYLAAQKAAGTP
+1634 
-1647 VQIAYQLATPEV
+1647 
-1659 YATDPLD
+1659 
-1666 IDNAAGPLTVMTG
+1666 
-1679 GELEVRMTELVG
+1679 
-1691 NRELNSK
+1691 
-1698 ANINDVLLLDN
+1698 
-1709 NNPYTPTN
+1709 PTN
-1717 NYNPATKKYVD
+1717 NFQITSKTTNGAETSVMNISGVNTSFGGPVSVSNAPTSDNHVVNKKYVD

>member
-219 VKTSKPA
+219 VRTSKPA

-237 DGEEVL
+237 DGEKIL

-267 KSKIAIP
+267 KSKITIP

-297 NNYYLLGI
+297 NNYYLLGT

-457 DSPTVFDINSP
+457 DSPIVFDINSP
-468 SSRVGGPTTLFTFDS
+468 SSRTSGPTTLFTFDS

-528 DLTIRGYNGLQTH
+528 DLIIRGYYGLQTH
-541 YIGGYEE
+541 YIDGYEE
-548 EGADGEVIDS
+548 EGADGEAIDG

-769 IVKGNINNAKY
+769 TVKGNINNAKY

-796 DNVGNIVTTDV
+796 DNEGNIVTTDV
-807 TTSEIQSLKNIKGN
+807 TTSEIQTLKNIKGN

-831 YNYLSGLS
+831 YNYLSGLQT
-839 IDVTGAEWP
+839 IIPEQEGN
-848 AQSVIDT
+848 I
-855 AAKAKI
+855 KA
-861 TATYPSPKMWDAVT
+861 
-875 VAVTLLPS
+875 
-883 DKRRDLLY
+883 DLQLY
-891 YYTDGS
+891 GNNS
-897 LGSAAGWYYLYD
+897 Q
-909 LSTSINRAN
+909 TS
-918 GTTAGIVED
+918 GTT
-927 STNGDVSFADGSPT
+927 
-941 VHHSETADKLSTAR
+941 
-955 TINGTSFDGSANI
+955 TS
-968 TTAKWG
+968 
-974 TTRTFNT
+974 
-981 SGVMTGSTSVDGSSN
+981 
-996 INLNLTYNYIPLPE
+996 
-1010 NSDLNNYKTFGHYY
+1010 
-1024 VELVKIARTFI
+1024 
-1035 NCPTEQ
+1035 
-1041 AFGLEI
+1041 
-1047 ISSGAGIAQIIT
+1047 
-1059 TYSPEDS
+1059 
-1066 ERYYRICY
+1066 
-1074 NSSWSP
+1074 
-1080 WYRIYSESDKPT
+1080 
-1092 PTGIGALPLT
+1092 
-1102 GGTVTGTLV
+1102 
-1111 LSKTQ
+1111 
-1116 DADGGLDNQPALI
+1116 
-1129 VGGTSSQPHIE
+1129 
-1140 IDSNEVM
+1140 
-1147 AKENSISSA
+1147 
-1156 PLYLNMGGG
+1156 
-1165 NVIIGSGGLTVSG
+1165 
-1178 GSKFSGTVEIQT
+1178 
-1190 PIADNHATTKKYVDE
+1190 
-1205 LALGKEL
+1205 
-1212 VLEGNPVSIAY
+1212 PVSM
-1223 AGTNRIA
+1223 
-1230 SITAYGEN
+1230 S
-1238 AQGGTTEAPVA
+1238 
-1249 LTGVDSVQVSGN
+1249 GVDSVQVSGN

-1280 NTDRSI
+1280 NPDKSVTI
-1286 TVNGTASTSASV
+1286 NGTNSTSGSV
-1298 VQYTGYNLTLPDGG
+1298 AFYTGYNESLPAGS
-1312 YALSGTSS
+1312 YTLSGTSS
-1320 LTGVEVG
+1320 LTGSAEIEIK
-1327 ARIKRANGDNEW
+1327 IKRVRGTFEW
-1339 FTVDSYLHTRTF
+1339 FSINSSLHTRTL
-1351 NIATGDIIVSFYVL
+1351 NIATGDIIDSFYVI

-1371 ADNVTVYPMLNVG
+1371 ADNVKVYPMLNVG

-1397 TQLPIPRPLRRV
+1397 TQLPIPRELHRI
-1409 GDVKD
+1409 GDVAD
-1414 KCITRVKSVYDKRIV
+1414 KCITRVKSIYDKRIV
-1429 LDGTEIW
+1429 LDGTE
-1436 TEYTDENWQ
+1436 NWELRQ
-1445 GAGYHVYRFYDAD
+1445 GIQNSFSLKMSELIITG
-1458 ALLGQPIVSN
+1458 VSN
-1468 KYPSR
+1468 NYIPLTVYNRDTRTGIYLSNTINIIITDFAC
-1473 RGSSSFKG
+1473 S
-1481 TLGVASGGQSI
+1481 T
-1492 LFSVVEQKTVDD
+1492 VEEL
-1504 WKAYLADQK
+1504 KAKLTENPVIVY
-1513 KAGTPLIIYRQSTAY
+1513 YQSTAY

-1539 EYLTGFAELDGTE
+1539 EYQTGFVEIDGETVRGSYAQNGE
-1552 GVNLGNIDASADVQ
+1552 RP
-1566 QFNIYGVLSSPN
+1566 YGVVVSP
-1578 NSENAICSHFERAN
+1578 STIVSQESLICSNAN
-1592 VSGGVNSGFQIYN
+1592 VENKNLNWGYVYASNNPIKDFI
-1605 TLLVFGMPR
+1605 FGLIGS
-1614 DILLEYGFITGDS
+1614 DITSTTELN
-1627 GTYIHAF
+1627 
-1634 KAYLAAQKAAGTP
+1634 AYFAAQKAAGTP
-1647 VQIAYQLATPEV
+1647 VQVVYQLATPEQ
-1659 YATDPLD
+1659 YATDPIEDIPYSSNTNYMSGGEIEVINYYGVENGQWPSQSEVDKKVIPLLEKAYPNASTWDAVTVRVTLQPSDKIRDLLYYYTDGTLGSPKGWYYLYDLSTSINRANGTTAGIVEDSVNGDVTFADGYPTVHHSESSDKLSTARTINGTAFDGSANITTSKWGATRTFNATGVVSGTTSIDGSSNINLTLD
-1666 IDNAAGPLTVMTG
+1666 LNYQQIYSNADLNTYTKPGLFECRYNSYASTLLNSPTVYAFGMEVISTGAGISQVISEYRLESAKKYFRNYYTDNNAWWGPWYRVYSEANKPTAAEIGALPITG
-1679 GELEVRMTELVG
+1679 GTYTGWLEGGTNNVG
-1691 NRELNSK
+1691 LQWTVDDGTLYRIK
-1698 ANINDVLLLDN
+1698 A
-1709 NNPYTPTN
+1709 YKPTN
-1717 NYNPATKKYVD
+1717 NFQITSKTTGGAETSVMNISGVNTSFGGPVSVSNAPTSDNHVVNKKYVD
-1728 DAMASAGTG
+1728 DAMASAGMG

-1742 VYDTNNN
+1742 VYDINNN

-1759 GLTVQTAV
+1759 GLTVLTAV

-1777 YGVVSTSANG
+1777 YGVVSTTANG

-1804 TWATISVPSG
+1804 AWATIDVPSG

-1819 KGNAESTYRT
+1819 KGNAESTYRS

-1836 ANIGAIPNGGA
+1836 ANIGAMPLGG
-1847 ASLTDELTINAS
+1847 SITLTSDLTINCATGS
-1859 GHPITVSNGN
+1859 
-1869 ISIEDA
+1869 
-1875 NISIVNGEL
+1875 ISIVDGEL

>member
-1 MATYKRINQLG
+1 MSLLATYKRINQLG

-23 PVDVQGASETQ
+23 PVDIQGASETQ
-34 KVKKSDLFYGYVEDA
+34 KVKKSDLFYGYVTDV
-49 PNDENTRNWTWA
+49 PNDENTKGWTWA

-97 GVSGDMLQSVYDT
+97 GVSGDMLQSIYDT
-110 HGKSTDIFDYVDN
+110 HGKATDIFDYVDN
-123 AVGIPDNAS
+123 AVGVPDNAS

-140 VKTGKL
+140 VKTGKF
-146 IYKDYGIETDV
+146 IYKDHGIETDV
-157 LNCLIYG
+157 LDCLVYG

-169 LENPILAKSFENKST
+169 LENPVLVKSFENKST
-184 LAGIDVI
+184 LSGIDII

-196 GRDLLTDR
+196 GRDLLTTREID
-204 NLVIGSFNNGEDNTV
+204 IGSFGNKEDNTV
-219 VKTSKPA
+219 IRTLKPA

-237 DGEEVL
+237 DEWRIF

-253 NEPDGVFSTTFLPN
+253 NEPDGVFSTSLLPHD
-267 KSKIAIP
+267 SKITIP
-274 DNVEYVGVELQFS
+274 NNVEYVAVELQFT
-287 DKREIDLEEF
+287 DKREINLEEF
-297 NNYYLLGI
+297 NNYWLSGE
-305 VVYYDNQYNDFYLEV
+305 VVYYDNQYEHFSLEM
-320 DTPLYSLDSVASD
+320 DTPLYSLDLVASD
-333 YCDFNKGLIYHNI
+333 YCDFNKSLICHNI
-346 KKDTLTYNAGWT
+346 KRDTLTYEDGWK
-358 VSVVGSGFKNSTIPF
+358 VSAVGSGFRNSTVPF
-373 ELSLGQTSWVEN
+373 ELSFGQTSWVDN

-394 LPAKS
+394 LSAKS

-409 CIAFHNGKAYIRI
+409 CIAFHDGKVYIRI
-422 NYEHLQR
+422 NYDHLQR
-429 NPGQTNQDYENGL
+429 NPGQTNQEYENGL
-442 EGFLYSNPIDVIYKL
+442 QGFLYSNPIDVIYKL
-457 DSPTVFDINSP
+457 DSPVVFDINAP
-468 SSRVGGPTTLFTFDS
+468 SERASGGPRRIYTFDS
-483 ITNFFAVGISFI
+483 ITNFFAVGISTI
-495 AEEDVI
+495 SEEDMI
-501 ISQCDLEIKF
+501 FSQCDLEMRF
-511 DNVVNHIVRKR
+511 DNVVNHLVRKR
-522 GDEMFG
+522 GDVMIG
-528 DLTIRGYNGLQTH
+528 DLTLKGYTTLFTH
-541 YIGGYEE
+541 SIKGYPEDE
-548 EGADGEVIDS
+548 IADG
-558 SLKLNNHSEAKV
+558 SLKLNSDSEDKV

-580 LRDFTTK
+580 LRDFTIK

-611 YVHRDYAPLDSAHL
+611 YIHRDYAPLDSAPL
-625 VGTPTAPKAT
+625 VGVPTAPKAT
-635 ELGTNQIATGEF
+635 KLGTSQIATGEF
-647 VEEHYYNKTETDG
+647 VEENYYNKTEADG
-660 NYIHTVDGE
+660 NYIHSVDGE
-669 ARGNLVLNETLPKS
+669 ASGNLVLNETLPKN

-689 IPNIEFIET
+689 IPNVEFIET

-711 PINSPHLTGIPTT
+711 PIDSPHLTGIPTT

-839 IDVTGAEWP
+839 IDITGAEWP
-848 AQSVIDT
+848 AQSIIDT
-855 AAKAKI
+855 AVKAKI

-927 STNGDVSFADGSPT
+927 STNGDVTFADGSPT

-974 TTRTFNT
+974 TARTLNAVGAV
-981 SGVMTGSTSVDGSSN
+981 SGTVFIDGSSD
-996 INLNLTYNYIPLPE
+996 IDLTLNLNYQQIYQNA
-1010 NSDLNNYKTFGHYY
+1010 DLNTYTNLGFFHCLYNSYAAT
-1024 VELVKIARTFI
+1024 LL
-1035 NCPTEQ
+1035 NCPTSHAFGMEVISTGAGIRQ
-1041 AFGLEI
+1041 IISTYSISNPKKYFRNLYTDSVTWSSWYRIFSEADKPTSEDIGVIQLTNEDLNDIKVDLGFYYAAGGNQVINSPFNVANAFGLECNRVAGGFYLQTAKDNYQNKVYQRLYDGSAQTWQPWI
-1047 ISSGAGIAQIIT
+1047 KIYNESNRPTPAEIGAISS
-1059 TYSPEDS
+1059 S
-1066 ERYYRICY
+1066 
-1074 NSSWSP
+1074 
-1080 WYRIYSESDKPT
+1080 
-1092 PTGIGALPLT
+1092 
-1102 GGTVTGTLV
+1102 GGTYTGWLE
-1111 LSKTQ
+1111 
-1116 DADGGLDNQPALI
+1116 
-1129 VGGTSSQPHIE
+1129 GGT
-1140 IDSNEVM
+1140 N
-1147 AKENSISSA
+1147 
-1156 PLYLNMGGG
+1156 
-1165 NVIIGSGGLTVSG
+1165 
-1178 GSKFSGTVEIQT
+1178 
-1190 PIADNHATTKKYVDE
+1190 
-1205 LALGKEL
+1205 
-1212 VLEGNPVSIAY
+1212 
-1223 AGTNRIA
+1223 
-1230 SITAYGEN
+1230 
-1238 AQGGTTEAPVA
+1238 
-1249 LTGVDSVQVSGN
+1249 
-1261 NLFVNNAVT
+1261 
-1270 ETKSGITFTV
+1270 
-1280 NTDRSI
+1280 
-1286 TVNGTASTSASV
+1286 
-1298 VQYTGYNLTLPDGG
+1298 
-1312 YALSGTSS
+1312 
-1320 LTGVEVG
+1320 
-1327 ARIKRANGDNEW
+1327 
-1339 FTVDSYLHTRTF
+1339 
-1351 NIATGDIIVSFYVL
+1351 
-1365 VRAGQT
+1365 
-1371 ADNVTVYPMLNVG
+1371 NVG
-1384 STALP
+1384 L
-1389 YEPYNGSI
+1389 
-1397 TQLPIPRPLRRV
+1397 Q
-1409 GDVKD
+1409 
-1414 KCITRVKSVYDKRIV
+1414 
-1429 LDGTEIW
+1429 W
-1436 TEYTDENWQ
+1436 
-1445 GAGYHVYRFYDAD
+1445 
-1458 ALLGQPIVSN
+1458 
-1468 KYPSR
+1468 
-1473 RGSSSFKG
+1473 
-1481 TLGVASGGQSI
+1481 
-1492 LFSVVEQKTVDD
+1492 TVDD
-1504 WKAYLADQK
+1504 GTVYRVKAYK
-1513 KAGTPLIIYRQSTAY
+1513 
-1528 DGTNGLDVCLT
+1528 
-1539 EYLTGFAELDGTE
+1539 
-1552 GVNLGNIDASADVQ
+1552 
-1566 QFNIYGVLSSPN
+1566 
-1578 NSENAICSHFERAN
+1578 
-1592 VSGGVNSGFQIYN
+1592 
-1605 TLLVFGMPR
+1605 
-1614 DILLEYGFITGDS
+1614 
-1627 GTYIHAF
+1627 
-1634 KAYLAAQKAAGTP
+1634 
-1647 VQIAYQLATPEV
+1647 
-1659 YATDPLD
+1659 
-1666 IDNAAGPLTVMTG
+1666 
-1679 GELEVRMTELVG
+1679 
-1691 NRELNSK
+1691 
-1698 ANINDVLLLDN
+1698 
-1709 NNPYTPTN
+1709 PTN
-1717 NYNPATKKYVD
+1717 NFQITSKTTNGAETSVMNISGVNTSFGGPVSVSNAPTSDNHVVNKKYVD
-1728 DAMASAGTG
+1728 DAMVSAGTG

>member
-219 VKTSKPA
+219 VRTSKPA

-237 DGEEVL
+237 DGEKIL

-267 KSKIAIP
+267 KSKITIP

-297 NNYYLLGI
+297 NNYYLLGT

-457 DSPTVFDINSP
+457 DSPIVFDINSP
-468 SSRVGGPTTLFTFDS
+468 SSRTSGPTTLFTFDS

-528 DLTIRGYNGLQTH
+528 DLIIRGYYGLQTH
-541 YIGGYEE
+541 YIDGYEE

-611 YVHRDYAPLDSAHL
+611 YVYRDYAPLDSAHL

-711 PINSPHLTGIPTT
+711 PINNPHLTGIPTT

-769 IVKGNINNAKY
+769 AVKGNINNAKY
-780 GSDGITVTNK
+780 GSDGTTVTNK

-796 DNVGNIVTTDV
+796 DSVGNIVTTDV

-848 AQSVIDT
+848 PQATIDT

-861 TATYPSPKMWDAVT
+861 TATYPNPSMWDAVT

-1223 AGTNRIA
+1223 AGAQRIA
-1230 SITAYGEN
+1230 AITAYGETP
-1238 AQGGTTEAPVA
+1238 QGGTTEAPVA
-1249 LTGVDSVQVSGN
+1249 LTGVDSVQVCGN
-1261 NLFVNNAVT
+1261 NLLPDSA
-1270 ETKSGITFTV
+1270 KTV
-1280 NTDRSI
+1280 AGDNIRYFYNTDGFLLLKGQAYTLVTNI
-1286 TVNGTASTSASV
+1286 NSAGIYIKSSDDSSEIAVRFQAKSV
-1298 VQYTGYNLTLPDGG
+1298 TYIPDTNVRVFFDVYWFDGVPDG
-1312 YALSGTSS
+1312 AL
-1320 LTGVEVG
+1320 V
-1327 ARIKRANGDNEW
+1327 W
-1339 FTVDSYLHTRTF
+1339 
-1351 NIATGDIIVSFYVL
+1351 
-1365 VRAGQT
+1365 
-1371 ADNVTVYPMLNVG
+1371 LNLG
-1384 STALP
+1384 ESPLP
-1389 YEPYNGSI
+1389 YEPYQGSV
-1397 TQLPIPRPLRRV
+1397 TPLPIPRPLRRV

-1414 KCITRVKSVYDKRIV
+1414 KCVTRQDYESAEK
-1429 LDGTEIW
+1429 L
-1436 TEYTDENWQ
+1436 
-1445 GAGYHVYRFYDAD
+1445 
-1458 ALLGQPIVSN
+1458 
-1468 KYPSR
+1468 
-1473 RGSSSFKG
+1473 
-1481 TLGVASGGQSI
+1481 
-1492 LFSVVEQKTVDD
+1492 VVTYNV
-1504 WKAYLADQK
+1504 
-1513 KAGTPLIIYRQSTAY
+1513 
-1528 DGTNGLDVCLT
+1528 
-1539 EYLTGFAELDGTE
+1539 GFVELDGTE
-1552 GVNLGNIDASADVQ
+1552 ASHLYDGMFYLDLSAAWPTPANRVNGV
-1566 QFNIYGVLSSPN
+1566 
-1578 NSENAICSHFERAN
+1578 CSHYPYGPYGKGKIGLTDNGAA
-1592 VSGGVNSGFQIYN
+1592 VVYN
-1605 TLLVFGMPR
+1605 PNG
-1614 DILLEYGFITGDS
+1614 DYTGDE
-1627 GTYIHAF
+1627 GGLANW
-1634 KAYLAAQKAAGTP
+1634 KAYLAAQKEAGTP
-1647 VQIAYQLATPEV
+1647 VQVAYQLATPEV

-1679 GELEVRMTELVG
+1679 GEVEVYNTSLVG
-1691 NRELNSK
+1691 ERELNLK

-1709 NNPYTPTN
+1709 KNPYTPTS

>member
-1 MATYKRINQLG
+1 MSLLATYKRINQLG

-219 VKTSKPA
+219 VRTSKPA

-237 DGEEVL
+237 DGEKIL

-267 KSKIAIP
+267 KSKITIP

-297 NNYYLLGI
+297 NNYYLLGT

-422 NYEHLQR
+422 NYDHLQR
-429 NPGQTNQDYENGL
+429 NPGQTNQEYENGL
-442 EGFLYSNPIDVIYKL
+442 QGFLYSNPIDVIYKL
-457 DSPTVFDINSP
+457 DSPVVFDINTP
-468 SSRVGGPTTLFTFDS
+468 SERASGGPRRIYTFDS
-483 ITNFFAVGISFI
+483 ITNFFAVGISTI
-495 AEEDVI
+495 SEEDMI
-501 ISQCDLEIKF
+501 FSQCDLEMRF
-511 DNVVNHIVRKR
+511 DNVVNHLVRKR
-522 GDEMFG
+522 GDVMIG
-528 DLTIRGYNGLQTH
+528 DLTLKGYTTLFTH
-541 YIGGYEE
+541 SIKGYPEDE
-548 EGADGEVIDS
+548 IADG
-558 SLKLNNHSEAKV
+558 SLKLNSDSEDKV

-580 LRDFTTK
+580 LRDFTIK

-611 YVHRDYAPLDSAHL
+611 YIHRDYAPLDSAPL
-625 VGTPTAPKAT
+625 VGVPTAPKAT
-635 ELGTNQIATGEF
+635 KLGTSQIATGEF
-647 VEEHYYNKTETDG
+647 VEENYYNKTEADG
-660 NYIHTVDGE
+660 NYIHSVDGE
-669 ARGNLVLNETLPKS
+669 ASGNLVLNETLPKN

-689 IPNIEFIET
+689 IPNVEFIET

-711 PINSPHLTGIPTT
+711 PIDSPHLTGIPTT

-733 QITNVDYVKNNYY
+733 QITNIDYVKNNYY

-1024 VELVKIARTFI
+1024 VELEKIARTFI

-1223 AGTNRIA
+1223 AGAQRIA
-1230 SITAYGEN
+1230 SITAYGETP
-1238 AQGGTTEAPVA
+1238 QGGTTEAPVA
-1249 LTGVDSVQVSGN
+1249 LTGISSVT
-1261 NLFVNNAVT
+1261 VNDDVT
-1270 ETKSGITFTV
+1270 E
-1280 NTDRSI
+1280 
-1286 TVNGTASTSASV
+1286 
-1298 VQYTGYNLTLPDGG
+1298 
-1312 YALSGTSS
+1312 
-1320 LTGVEVG
+1320 
-1327 ARIKRANGDNEW
+1327 
-1339 FTVDSYLHTRTF
+1339 
-1351 NIATGDIIVSFYVL
+1351 
-1365 VRAGQT
+1365 
-1371 ADNVTVYPMLNVG
+1371 
-1384 STALP
+1384 
-1389 YEPYNGSI
+1389 
-1397 TQLPIPRPLRRV
+1397 LPIPRPLRRV
-1409 GDVKD
+1409 GDV
-1414 KCITRVKSVYDKRIV
+1414 R
-1429 LDGTEIW
+1429 
-1436 TEYTDENWQ
+1436 
-1445 GAGYHVYRFYDAD
+1445 
-1458 ALLGQPIVSN
+1458 
-1468 KYPSR
+1468 
-1473 RGSSSFKG
+1473 
-1481 TLGVASGGQSI
+1481 
-1492 LFSVVEQKTVDD
+1492 
-1504 WKAYLADQK
+1504 
-1513 KAGTPLIIYRQSTAY
+1513 
-1528 DGTNGLDVCLT
+1528 DVCVTRQEHEGAEKLVVT
-1539 EYLTGFAELDGTE
+1539 YNVGFVELDGTE
-1552 GVNLGNIDASADVQ
+1552 GVNLGNIDASASVQ
-1566 QFNIYGVLSSPN
+1566 QFNIYDVLSSPN

-1614 DILLEYGFITGDS
+1614 DILLEYGFVAGDS

-1634 KAYLAAQKAAGTP
+1634 KAYLAAQKEAGTP
-1647 VQIAYQLATPEV
+1647 VQVAYQRATPET

-1666 IDNAAGPLTVMTG
+1666 FDNAAGPLTVMTG
-1679 GELEVRMTELVG
+1679 GEVEVYNTSLVG
-1691 NRELNSK
+1691 ERELNLK

-1709 NNPYTPTN
+1709 KNPYTPTS

>member
-219 VKTSKPA
+219 VRTSKPA

-237 DGEEVL
+237 DGEKIL

-267 KSKIAIP
+267 KSKITIP

-297 NNYYLLGI
+297 NNYYLLGT

-457 DSPTVFDINSP
+457 DSPVVFDINAP
-468 SSRVGGPTTLFTFDS
+468 SERASGGPRRIYTFDS
-483 ITNFFAVGISFI
+483 ITNFFAVGISTI
-495 AEEDVI
+495 SEEDMI
-501 ISQCDLEIKF
+501 FSQCDLEMRF
-511 DNVVNHIVRKR
+511 DNVVNHLVRKR
-522 GDEMFG
+522 GDVMIG
-528 DLTIRGYNGLQTH
+528 DLTLKGYTTLFTH
-541 YIGGYEE
+541 SIKGYPEDE
-548 EGADGEVIDS
+548 IADG
-558 SLKLNNHSEAKV
+558 SLKLNSDSEDKV

-580 LRDFTTK
+580 LRDFTIK

-611 YVHRDYAPLDSAHL
+611 YIHRDYAPLDSAPL
-625 VGTPTAPKAT
+625 VGVPTAPKAT
-635 ELGTNQIATGEF
+635 KLGTSQIATGEF
-647 VEEHYYNKTETDG
+647 VEENYYNKTEADG
-660 NYIHTVDGE
+660 NYIHSVDGE
-669 ARGNLVLNETLPKS
+669 ASGNLVLNETLPKN

-689 IPNIEFIET
+689 IPNVEFIET

-711 PINSPHLTGIPTT
+711 PIDSPHLTGIPTT

-733 QITNVDYVKNNYY
+733 QITNIDYVKNNYY

-1249 LTGVDSVQVSGN
+1249 LTGISSVT
-1261 NLFVNNAVT
+1261 VNDDVT
-1270 ETKSGITFTV
+1270 E
-1280 NTDRSI
+1280 
-1286 TVNGTASTSASV
+1286 
-1298 VQYTGYNLTLPDGG
+1298 
-1312 YALSGTSS
+1312 
-1320 LTGVEVG
+1320 
-1327 ARIKRANGDNEW
+1327 
-1339 FTVDSYLHTRTF
+1339 
-1351 NIATGDIIVSFYVL
+1351 
-1365 VRAGQT
+1365 
-1371 ADNVTVYPMLNVG
+1371 
-1384 STALP
+1384 
-1389 YEPYNGSI
+1389 
-1397 TQLPIPRPLRRV
+1397 LPIPRPLHKV
-1409 GDVKD
+1409 GDVRD
-1414 KCITRVKSVYDKRIV
+1414 VCRTRVKSVYDKRIV
-1429 LDGTEIW
+1429 LDGAEDW
-1436 TEYTDENWQ
+1436 KMGSAVGD
-1445 GAGYHVYRFYDAD
+1445 GAPYIFCDLLNDHYQAFPIISSRFPSTNILA
-1458 ALLGQPIVSN
+1458 SN
-1468 KYPSR
+1468 KNQGIGCWDRSLYLRYDS
-1473 RGSSSFKG
+1473 
-1481 TLGVASGGQSI
+1481 
-1492 LFSVVEQKTVDD
+1492 LFTNVEELKT
-1504 WKAYLADQK
+1504 YLSAH
-1513 KAGTPLIIYRQSTAY
+1513 PLTVYYQSTAY
-1528 DGTNGLDVCLT
+1528 DGTNGLDICLT
-1539 EYLTGFAELDGTE
+1539 GYHTGYIESYADESITTAWISSTGALSTGAE
-1552 GVNLGNIDASADVQ
+1552 VA
-1566 QFNIYGVLSSPN
+1566 YVLSSP
-1578 NSENAICSHFERAN
+1578 E
-1592 VSGGVNSGFQIYN
+1592 
-1605 TLLVFGMPR
+1605 T
-1614 DILLEYGFITGDS
+1614 
-1627 GTYIHAF
+1627 
-1634 KAYLAAQKAAGTP
+1634 
-1647 VQIAYQLATPEV
+1647 
-1659 YATDPLD
+1659 YATDPVD
-1666 IDNAAGPLTVMTG
+1666 FDNTAGPLTVLTG
-1679 GELEVRMTELVG
+1679 GEVEVYNTSLVG
-1691 NRELNSK
+1691 ERELNLK

-1709 NNPYTPTN
+1709 KNPYTPTS

>member
-1 MATYKRINQLG
+1 MSLLATYKRINQLG

-219 VKTSKPA
+219 VRTSKPA

-237 DGEEVL
+237 DGEKIL

-267 KSKIAIP
+267 KSKITIP

-297 NNYYLLGI
+297 NNYYLLGT

-457 DSPTVFDINSP
+457 DSPIVFDINSP
-468 SSRVGGPTTLFTFDS
+468 SSRTSGPTTLFTFDS

-528 DLTIRGYNGLQTH
+528 DLIIRGYYGLQTH
-541 YIGGYEE
+541 YIDGYEE
-548 EGADGEVIDS
+548 EGADGEAIDG

-605 RLVNAE
+605 RLINAE

-625 VGTPTAPKAT
+625 IGTPTAPKAT

-711 PINSPHLTGIPTT
+711 PINNPHLTGIPTT

-761 TPDKKGDL
+761 TSDKKGDL
-769 IVKGNINNAKY
+769 AVKGNINNAKY
-780 GSDGITVTNK
+780 GSDGTTVTNK

-796 DNVGNIVTTDV
+796 DSVGNIVTTDV

-848 AQSVIDT
+848 PQATIDT

-861 TATYPSPKMWDAVT
+861 TATYPNPSMWDAVT

-1024 VELVKIARTFI
+1024 VELIGTARTFI

-1059 TYSPEDS
+1059 TYYPKDS

-1223 AGTNRIA
+1223 AGANRIDA
-1230 SITAYGEN
+1230 LTLSGEN
-1238 AQGGTTEAPVA
+1238 VQGGTTEAPVA
-1249 LTGVDSVQVSGN
+1249 LTGISSVT
-1261 NLFVNNAVT
+1261 VNDDVT
-1270 ETKSGITFTV
+1270 E
-1280 NTDRSI
+1280 
-1286 TVNGTASTSASV
+1286 
-1298 VQYTGYNLTLPDGG
+1298 
-1312 YALSGTSS
+1312 
-1320 LTGVEVG
+1320 
-1327 ARIKRANGDNEW
+1327 
-1339 FTVDSYLHTRTF
+1339 
-1351 NIATGDIIVSFYVL
+1351 
-1365 VRAGQT
+1365 
-1371 ADNVTVYPMLNVG
+1371 
-1384 STALP
+1384 
-1389 YEPYNGSI
+1389 
-1397 TQLPIPRPLRRV
+1397 LPIPRPLRRV

-1414 KCITRVKSVYDKRIV
+1414 KCVTRQDYESAEK
-1429 LDGTEIW
+1429 L
-1436 TEYTDENWQ
+1436 
-1445 GAGYHVYRFYDAD
+1445 
-1458 ALLGQPIVSN
+1458 
-1468 KYPSR
+1468 
-1473 RGSSSFKG
+1473 
-1481 TLGVASGGQSI
+1481 
-1492 LFSVVEQKTVDD
+1492 VVTYNV
-1504 WKAYLADQK
+1504 
-1513 KAGTPLIIYRQSTAY
+1513 
-1528 DGTNGLDVCLT
+1528 
-1539 EYLTGFAELDGTE
+1539 GFVELDGTE
-1552 GVNLGNIDASADVQ
+1552 NWKWNSNTAWPYIATFL
-1566 QFNIYGVLSSPN
+1566 PN
-1578 NSENAICSHFERAN
+1578 NKTGVAPVCSHYQ
-1592 VSGGVNSGFQIYN
+1592 G
-1605 TLLVFGMPR
+1605 
-1614 DILLEYGFITGDS
+1614 TGAVVPAASQVAINELGSLIIKDPTWQS
-1627 GTYIHAF
+1627 VEDAKT
-1634 KAYLAAQKAAGTP
+1634 YLAAQKAAGTP
-1647 VQIAYQLATPEV
+1647 VQIAYQLATPET

-1679 GELEVRMTELVG
+1679 GEVEVYNTSLVG
-1691 NRELNSK
+1691 ERELNLK

-1709 NNPYTPTN
+1709 KNPYTPTS

-1728 DAMASAGTG
+1728 DAMASAGMG

>member
-12 QTYSVG
+12 QAYSVG

-23 PVDVQGASETQ
+23 PVDIQGASETQ
-34 KVKKSDLFYGYVEDA
+34 KVKKSDLFYGYVTDA
-49 PNDENTRNWTWA
+49 PNDENTKGWTWA

-97 GVSGDMLQSVYDT
+97 GVSGDMLQSIYDT
-110 HGKSTDIFDYVDN
+110 HGKATDIFDYVDN
-123 AVGIPDNAS
+123 AVGVPDNAS

-140 VKTGKL
+140 VKTGKF

-157 LNCLIYG
+157 LDCLVYG

-169 LENPILAKSFENKST
+169 LENPVLVKSFENKST
-184 LAGIDVI
+184 LSGIDII

-196 GRDLLTDR
+196 GRDLLTTREID
-204 NLVIGSFNNGEDNTV
+204 IGSFGNKEDNTV
-219 VKTSKPA
+219 VRTLKPA

-232 TYTFE
+232 TYTFKDE
-237 DGEEVL
+237 WEVF

-253 NEPDGVFSTTFLPN
+253 NEPDGIFSTSLLSH
-267 KSKIAIP
+267 KSKITIP
-274 DNVEYVGVELQFS
+274 NNVEYVAVELQFT
-287 DKREIDLEEF
+287 DKREINLEEF
-297 NNYYLLGI
+297 NNYWLPGEA
-305 VVYYDNQYNDFYLEV
+305 VYYDNQYKDFFLEM
-320 DTPLYSLDSVASD
+320 DTPLYSLDLVASD
-333 YCDFNKGLIYHNI
+333 YCDFNKSLIYHNI
-346 KKDTLTYNAGWT
+346 KKDTLTYEDGWK
-358 VSVVGSGFKNSTIPF
+358 VSTVGSGFRNSTVPF
-373 ELSLGQTSWVEN
+373 DN

-394 LPAKS
+394 LTAKS

-409 CIAFHNGKAYIRI
+409 CIAFHDGKVYIRI
-422 NYEHLQR
+422 NYDHLQR
-429 NPGQTNQDYENGL
+429 NSGQTNQEYENGL
-442 EGFLYSNPIDVIYKL
+442 QGFLYSNPIDVIYKL
-457 DSPTVFDINSP
+457 DSPIVFDVNAP
-468 SSRVGGPTTLFTFDS
+468 LGRATGEPQRVYTFDS
-483 ITNFFAVGISFI
+483 ITNFFAVGISEI
-495 AEEDVI
+495 TEEDAI
-501 ISQCDLEIKF
+501 FSQCDLEMRF
-511 DNVVNHIVRKR
+511 DNVVNHLVRKR
-522 GDEMFG
+522 GDVMTG
-528 DLTIRGYNGLQTH
+528 DLTLKGYATLFTH
-541 YIGGYEE
+541 SIQGYPEDE
-548 EGADGEVIDS
+548 TDS
-558 SLKLNNHSEAKV
+558 SLKLNFNSEDKV

-587 LDWEPKAQTISD
+587 LDWEPKAQTIPD

-611 YVHRDYAPLDSAHL
+611 YIHRDYAPLDSAPL
-625 VGTPTAPKAT
+625 VGIPTAPKAT
-635 ELGTNQIATGEF
+635 ELGTSQIATGEF
-647 VEEHYYNKTETDG
+647 VEENYYNKTEADG
-660 NYIHTVDGE
+660 NYIHSVDGE
-669 ARGNLVLNETLPKS
+669 ASGNLVLNETLPKN

-689 IPNIEFIET
+689 IPNVEFIET

-711 PINSPHLTGIPTT
+711 PIDSPHLTGIPTT

-746 SKNGGPVYGDVTVEG
+746 SKNGGPIYGDVTVEG

-769 IVKGNINNAKY
+769 TVKGNINNAKY
-780 GSDGITVTNK
+780 GSDGTTVTNK

-839 IDVTGAEWP
+839 IDITGAEWP

-855 AAKAKI
+855 AVKAKI

-927 STNGDVSFADGSPT
+927 STNGDVTFADGSPT

-955 TINGTSFDGSANI
+955 TINGTAFDGSANI

-974 TTRTFNT
+974 TARTLNAVGAV
-981 SGVMTGSTSVDGSSN
+981 SGTVFIDGSSD
-996 INLNLTYNYIPLPE
+996 IDLTLNLNYQRIYQNA
-1010 NSDLNNYKTFGHYY
+1010 DLNTYTNLGFFHCLYNSYATT
-1024 VELVKIARTFI
+1024 LL
-1035 NCPTEQ
+1035 NCPTSHAFGMEVISTGAGIRQ
-1041 AFGLEI
+1041 IISTYSISNPKKYFRNLYTDSVTWSSWYRIFSEADKPTSEDIGVIQLTNEDLNDIKVDLGFYYAAGGNQVINSPFNVANAFGLECNRVAGGFYLQTAKDNYQNKVYQRLYDGSAQTWQPWI
-1047 ISSGAGIAQIIT
+1047 KIYNESNRPTPAEIGAISS
-1059 TYSPEDS
+1059 S
-1066 ERYYRICY
+1066 
-1074 NSSWSP
+1074 
-1080 WYRIYSESDKPT
+1080 
-1092 PTGIGALPLT
+1092 
-1102 GGTVTGTLV
+1102 GGTYTGWLE
-1111 LSKTQ
+1111 
-1116 DADGGLDNQPALI
+1116 
-1129 VGGTSSQPHIE
+1129 GGT
-1140 IDSNEVM
+1140 N
-1147 AKENSISSA
+1147 
-1156 PLYLNMGGG
+1156 
-1165 NVIIGSGGLTVSG
+1165 
-1178 GSKFSGTVEIQT
+1178 
-1190 PIADNHATTKKYVDE
+1190 
-1205 LALGKEL
+1205 
-1212 VLEGNPVSIAY
+1212 
-1223 AGTNRIA
+1223 
-1230 SITAYGEN
+1230 
-1238 AQGGTTEAPVA
+1238 
-1249 LTGVDSVQVSGN
+1249 
-1261 NLFVNNAVT
+1261 
-1270 ETKSGITFTV
+1270 
-1280 NTDRSI
+1280 
-1286 TVNGTASTSASV
+1286 
-1298 VQYTGYNLTLPDGG
+1298 
-1312 YALSGTSS
+1312 
-1320 LTGVEVG
+1320 
-1327 ARIKRANGDNEW
+1327 
-1339 FTVDSYLHTRTF
+1339 
-1351 NIATGDIIVSFYVL
+1351 
-1365 VRAGQT
+1365 
-1371 ADNVTVYPMLNVG
+1371 NVG
-1384 STALP
+1384 L
-1389 YEPYNGSI
+1389 
-1397 TQLPIPRPLRRV
+1397 Q
-1409 GDVKD
+1409 
-1414 KCITRVKSVYDKRIV
+1414 
-1429 LDGTEIW
+1429 W
-1436 TEYTDENWQ
+1436 
-1445 GAGYHVYRFYDAD
+1445 
-1458 ALLGQPIVSN
+1458 
-1468 KYPSR
+1468 
-1473 RGSSSFKG
+1473 
-1481 TLGVASGGQSI
+1481 
-1492 LFSVVEQKTVDD
+1492 TVDD
-1504 WKAYLADQK
+1504 GTVYRVKAYK
-1513 KAGTPLIIYRQSTAY
+1513 
-1528 DGTNGLDVCLT
+1528 
-1539 EYLTGFAELDGTE
+1539 
-1552 GVNLGNIDASADVQ
+1552 
-1566 QFNIYGVLSSPN
+1566 
-1578 NSENAICSHFERAN
+1578 
-1592 VSGGVNSGFQIYN
+1592 
-1605 TLLVFGMPR
+1605 
-1614 DILLEYGFITGDS
+1614 
-1627 GTYIHAF
+1627 
-1634 KAYLAAQKAAGTP
+1634 
-1647 VQIAYQLATPEV
+1647 
-1659 YATDPLD
+1659 
-1666 IDNAAGPLTVMTG
+1666 
-1679 GELEVRMTELVG
+1679 
-1691 NRELNSK
+1691 
-1698 ANINDVLLLDN
+1698 
-1709 NNPYTPTN
+1709 PTN
-1717 NYNPATKKYVD
+1717 NFQITSKTTNGAETSVMNISGVNTSFGGPVSVSNAPTSDNHVVNKKYVD

>member
-97 GVSGDMLQSVYDT
+97 GVGGDMLQSVYDT

-169 LENPILAKSFENKST
+169 LENPILTKSFENKST

-219 VKTSKPA
+219 VRTSKPA

-237 DGEEVL
+237 NGEKIL

-267 KSKIAIP
+267 KSKITIP

-297 NNYYLLGI
+297 NDYYLLGT
-305 VVYYDNQYNDFYLEV
+305 VAYYDNQYNDFYLEV

-346 KKDTLTYNAGWT
+346 KKDTLTHNAEWT

-409 CIAFHNGKAYIRI
+409 CIAFHSGKAYIRI

-457 DSPTVFDINSP
+457 DSPIVFDINSP
-468 SSRVGGPTTLFTFDS
+468 SSRAGGPTTLFTFDS

-528 DLTIRGYNGLQTH
+528 DLIIRGYYGLQTH

-548 EGADGEVIDS
+548 EGADGEAIDG

-580 LRDFTTK
+580 LRDFTIK

-611 YVHRDYAPLDSAHL
+611 YVARDYAPLDSPSF
-625 VGTPTAPKAT
+625 VGVPTAPKAT

-706 DGKFA
+706 NGKFA
-711 PINSPHLTGIPTT
+711 PIDSPHLTGIPTT

-733 QITNVDYVKNNYY
+733 QITNVGYVKNNYY
-746 SKNGGPVYGDVTVEG
+746 SKNGGPVYGDVTIEG

-769 IVKGNINNAKY
+769 TVKGNINNAKY
-780 GSDGITVTNK
+780 GSDGTTVTNK

-839 IDVTGAEWP
+839 IDITGAEWP
-848 AQSVIDT
+848 PQTTIDT

-861 TATYPSPKMWDAVT
+861 TATYPNPSMWDAVT

-927 STNGDVSFADGSPT
+927 STNGDVTFADGSPT

-981 SGVMTGSTSVDGSSN
+981 SGVMTGSTSIDGSSN

-1010 NSDLNNYKTFGHYY
+1010 NSDLNDYKTSGHYD
-1024 VELVKIARTFI
+1024 VALVNIARTFI
-1035 NCPTEQ
+1035 NCPTKQ

-1047 ISSGAGIAQIIT
+1047 ISTGAGIAQIIT
-1059 TYSPEDS
+1059 TYSPEIS
-1066 ERYYRICY
+1066 KRYYRVYYDY

-1092 PTGIGALPLT
+1092 STEIGALPIT

-1111 LSKTQ
+1111 LSKSQ
-1116 DADGGLDNQPALI
+1116 DADGGLDNKPALI
-1129 VGGTSSQPHIE
+1129 VGGATAEPHIE
-1140 IDSNEVM
+1140 IDANEIM
-1147 AKENSISSA
+1147 AKNGA
-1156 PLYLNMGGG
+1156 TNVAGLYINNGGG
-1165 NVIIGSGGLTVSG
+1165 LVTIGKGGLEVNGPTNINS
-1178 GSKFSGTVEIQT
+1178 TLTIQT
-1190 PIADNHATTKKYVDE
+1190 PTADNHATTKKYVDE

-1212 VLEGNPVSIAY
+1212 VLEGTSVSIAY
-1223 AGTNRIA
+1223 AGAQRIA

-1249 LTGVDSVQVSGN
+1249 LTGVDRVFVGGN
-1261 NLFVNNAVT
+1261 NLLPKAVRT
-1270 ETKSGITFTV
+1270 ETTGGITFTPNPDGSILVSGTATTNVGYSYAHFERALLGRTVCLSGGSTQAQVLINERLSSGAFVRNVLVDRGQWISGTFTKQKEDNILYATIQVLAGTTV
-1280 NTDRSI
+1280 NTTI
-1286 TVNGTASTSASV
+1286 
-1298 VQYTGYNLTLPDGG
+1298 
-1312 YALSGTSS
+1312 
-1320 LTGVEVG
+1320 
-1327 ARIKRANGDNEW
+1327 
-1339 FTVDSYLHTRTF
+1339 
-1351 NIATGDIIVSFYVL
+1351 
-1365 VRAGQT
+1365 
-1371 ADNVTVYPMLNVG
+1371 YPMLNLG
-1384 STALP
+1384 ESPLP
-1389 YEPYNGSI
+1389 YEPYWSRI
-1397 TQLPIPRPLRRV
+1397 IPLPIPRPLHKV
-1409 GDVKD
+1409 GDVRD
-1414 KCITRVKSVYDKRIV
+1414 VCQTRVKSVYDKHIV
-1429 LDGTEIW
+1429 LSSADGFSFSS
-1436 TEYTDENWQ
+1436 N
-1445 GAGYHVYRFYDAD
+1445 AGNGYARFYKGYNSAKLSPIASDWLPGYAKTAYGATNEGVYSAD
-1458 ALLGQPIVSN
+1458 S
-1468 KYPSR
+1468 
-1473 RGSSSFKG
+1473 
-1481 TLGVASGGQSI
+1481 
-1492 LFSVVEQKTVDD
+1492 D
-1504 WKAYLADQK
+1504 
-1513 KAGTPLIIYRQSTAY
+1513 AGTISIVLSIKRLTAAGATSGDTSTYLTAASAIFAATPLTVYYQSTAY
-1528 DGTNGLDVCLT
+1528 NGTNGLDVYLT
-1539 EYLTGFAELDGTE
+1539 EYQTGFVELDGTE
-1552 GVNLGNIDASADVQ
+1552 ASHIFEGMFYLDYSASWPTPANRVNGV
-1566 QFNIYGVLSSPN
+1566 
-1578 NSENAICSHFERAN
+1578 CSHYPYGAYGKGKIGLTDN
-1592 VSGGVNSGFQIYN
+1592 GAAVVYN
-1605 TLLVFGMPR
+1605 PNG
-1614 DILLEYGFITGDS
+1614 DYTGDE
-1627 GTYIHAF
+1627 GGLANW
-1634 KAYLAAQKAAGTP
+1634 KAYLAAQKEAGTP
-1647 VQIAYQLATPEV
+1647 VQVAYQLAAPEV
-1659 YATDPLD
+1659 YATDPLT

-1679 GELEVRMTELVG
+1679 GELEVYNTSLVG
-1691 NRELNSK
+1691 ERELNSK

-1728 DAMASAGTG
+1728 DAMASAGAG

-1759 GLTVQTAV
+1759 GLTVLTAV

-1777 YGVVSTSANG
+1777 YGVVSTAANG

-1804 TWATISVPSG
+1804 AWATIDVPSG

-1819 KGNAESTYRT
+1819 KGNAESTYRS

-1836 ANIGAIPNGGA
+1836 ANIGAMPLGGA
-1847 ASLTDELTINAS
+1847 TSLTDELTINAS
-1859 GHPITVSNGN
+1859 GYPITVSNGN
-1869 ISIEDA
+1869 ISIEDVI
-1875 NISIVNGEL
+1875 ISIINGEL

>member
-23 PVDVQGASETQ
+23 PVDIQGASETQ
-34 KVKKSDLFYGYVEDA
+34 KVKKSDLFYGYVTDA
-49 PNDENTRNWTWA
+49 PNDENTKGWTWA

-97 GVSGDMLQSVYDT
+97 GVSGDMLQSIYDT
-110 HGKSTDIFDYVDN
+110 HGKATDIFDYVDN
-123 AVGIPDNAS
+123 AVGVPDNAS

-140 VKTGKL
+140 VKTGKF

-157 LNCLIYG
+157 LDCLVYG

-169 LENPILAKSFENKST
+169 LENPVLVKSFENKST
-184 LAGIDVI
+184 LSGIDII

-196 GRDLLTDR
+196 GRDLLTTREID
-204 NLVIGSFNNGEDNTV
+204 IGSFGNKEDNTV
-219 VKTSKPA
+219 VRTLKPA

-237 DGEEVL
+237 DEWRIF

-253 NEPDGVFSTTFLPN
+253 NEPDGVFSTSLLPHD
-267 KSKIAIP
+267 SKITIP
-274 DNVEYVGVELQFS
+274 NNVEYVAVELQFT
-287 DKREIDLEEF
+287 DKREINLEEF
-297 NNYYLLGI
+297 NNYWLSGE
-305 VVYYDNQYNDFYLEV
+305 VVHYDNQYEHFSLEM
-320 DTPLYSLDSVASD
+320 DTPLYSLDLVASD
-333 YCDFNKGLIYHNI
+333 YCDFNKSLIYHNI
-346 KKDTLTYNAGWT
+346 KRDTLTYEDGWK
-358 VSVVGSGFKNSTIPF
+358 VSAVGSGFRNSTVPF
-373 ELSLGQTSWVEN
+373 ELSIGQTSWVDN

-394 LPAKS
+394 LSAKS

-409 CIAFHNGKAYIRI
+409 CIAFHDGKVYIRI
-422 NYEHLQR
+422 NYDHLQR
-429 NPGQTNQDYENGL
+429 NSGQTNQEYENGL
-442 EGFLYSNPIDVIYKL
+442 QGFLYSNPIDVIYKL
-457 DSPTVFDINSP
+457 DSPIVFDINAP
-468 SSRVGGPTTLFTFDS
+468 SGRASGGPRRIYTFDS
-483 ITNFFAVGISFI
+483 ITNFFAVGISTI
-495 AEEDVI
+495 SEEDMI
-501 ISQCDLEIKF
+501 FSQCDLEMRF
-511 DNVVNHIVRKR
+511 DNVVNHLVRKR
-522 GDEMFG
+522 GDVMIG
-528 DLTIRGYNGLQTH
+528 DLTLKGYATLFTH
-541 YIGGYEE
+541 SIKGYPEDE
-548 EGADGEVIDS
+548 IADG
-558 SLKLNNHSEAKV
+558 SLKLNFDSEDKV

-599 KEANDK
+599 KEVNDK

-611 YVHRDYAPLDSAHL
+611 YIHRDYAPLDSAPL
-625 VGTPTAPKAT
+625 VGVPTAPKAT
-635 ELGTNQIATGEF
+635 KLGTSQIATGEF
-647 VEEHYYNKTETDG
+647 VEENYYNKTEADG
-660 NYIHTVDGE
+660 NYIHSVDGE
-669 ARGNLVLNETLPKS
+669 ASGNLVLNETLPKN

-689 IPNIEFIET
+689 IPNVEFIET

-711 PINSPHLTGIPTT
+711 PIDSPHLTGIPTT
-724 PMPDEVTGT
+724 PTPDEVAGT
-733 QITNVDYVKNNYY
+733 QITNVDYVKSNYY
-746 SKNGGPVYGDVTVEG
+746 SKNGGPVYGDITVEG

-839 IDVTGAEWP
+839 IDITGAEWP

-927 STNGDVSFADGSPT
+927 STNGDVTFADGSPT
-941 VHHSETADKLSTAR
+941 VHHSKTSDKLSTAR
-955 TINGTSFDGSANI
+955 TINGTAFDGSANI

-974 TTRTFNT
+974 TARTLNAVGAV
-981 SGVMTGSTSVDGSSN
+981 SGTVFIDGSSD
-996 INLNLTYNYIPLPE
+996 IDLTLNLNYQQIYQNA
-1010 NSDLNNYKTFGHYY
+1010 DLNTYTNLGFFHCLYNSYAAT
-1024 VELVKIARTFI
+1024 LL
-1035 NCPTEQ
+1035 NCPTSHAFGMEVISTGAGIRQ
-1041 AFGLEI
+1041 IISTYSISNPKKYFRNLYTDDVTWSSWYRIFSEADKPTSEDIGVIQLTNEDLNDIKVDLGFYYAAGGNQVINSPFNVANAFGLECNRV
-1047 ISSGAGIAQIIT
+1047 AGGFYLQTAKDNYQNKVYQRLYDGSAQTWQPWIKI
-1059 TYSPEDS
+1059 
-1066 ERYYRICY
+1066 Y
-1074 NSSWSP
+1074 N
-1080 WYRIYSESDKPT
+1080 ESNKPT
-1092 PTGIGALPLT
+1092 PAEIGAISSS
-1102 GGTVTGTLV
+1102 GGTYTGWLE
-1111 LSKTQ
+1111 
-1116 DADGGLDNQPALI
+1116 
-1129 VGGTSSQPHIE
+1129 GGT
-1140 IDSNEVM
+1140 N
-1147 AKENSISSA
+1147 
-1156 PLYLNMGGG
+1156 
-1165 NVIIGSGGLTVSG
+1165 
-1178 GSKFSGTVEIQT
+1178 
-1190 PIADNHATTKKYVDE
+1190 
-1205 LALGKEL
+1205 
-1212 VLEGNPVSIAY
+1212 
-1223 AGTNRIA
+1223 
-1230 SITAYGEN
+1230 
-1238 AQGGTTEAPVA
+1238 
-1249 LTGVDSVQVSGN
+1249 
-1261 NLFVNNAVT
+1261 
-1270 ETKSGITFTV
+1270 
-1280 NTDRSI
+1280 
-1286 TVNGTASTSASV
+1286 
-1298 VQYTGYNLTLPDGG
+1298 
-1312 YALSGTSS
+1312 
-1320 LTGVEVG
+1320 
-1327 ARIKRANGDNEW
+1327 
-1339 FTVDSYLHTRTF
+1339 
-1351 NIATGDIIVSFYVL
+1351 
-1365 VRAGQT
+1365 
-1371 ADNVTVYPMLNVG
+1371 NVG
-1384 STALP
+1384 L
-1389 YEPYNGSI
+1389 
-1397 TQLPIPRPLRRV
+1397 Q
-1409 GDVKD
+1409 
-1414 KCITRVKSVYDKRIV
+1414 
-1429 LDGTEIW
+1429 W
-1436 TEYTDENWQ
+1436 
-1445 GAGYHVYRFYDAD
+1445 
-1458 ALLGQPIVSN
+1458 
-1468 KYPSR
+1468 
-1473 RGSSSFKG
+1473 
-1481 TLGVASGGQSI
+1481 
-1492 LFSVVEQKTVDD
+1492 TVDD
-1504 WKAYLADQK
+1504 GTVYRVKAYK
-1513 KAGTPLIIYRQSTAY
+1513 
-1528 DGTNGLDVCLT
+1528 
-1539 EYLTGFAELDGTE
+1539 
-1552 GVNLGNIDASADVQ
+1552 
-1566 QFNIYGVLSSPN
+1566 
-1578 NSENAICSHFERAN
+1578 
-1592 VSGGVNSGFQIYN
+1592 
-1605 TLLVFGMPR
+1605 
-1614 DILLEYGFITGDS
+1614 
-1627 GTYIHAF
+1627 
-1634 KAYLAAQKAAGTP
+1634 
-1647 VQIAYQLATPEV
+1647 
-1659 YATDPLD
+1659 
-1666 IDNAAGPLTVMTG
+1666 
-1679 GELEVRMTELVG
+1679 
-1691 NRELNSK
+1691 
-1698 ANINDVLLLDN
+1698 
-1709 NNPYTPTN
+1709 PTN
-1717 NYNPATKKYVD
+1717 NFQITSKTTNGAETSVMNISGVNTSFGGPVSVSNAPTSDNHVVNKKYVD

-1847 ASLTDELTINAS
+1847 TSLTDELTINAS
-1859 GHPITVSNGN
+1859 GYPITVSNGN

>member
-97 GVSGDMLQSVYDT
+97 GVSGDMLQSIYDT
-110 HGKSTDIFDYVDN
+110 HGKATDIFDYVDN
-123 AVGIPDNAS
+123 AVGVPDNAS

-140 VKTGKL
+140 VKTGKF

-157 LNCLIYG
+157 LDCLVYG

-169 LENPILAKSFENKST
+169 LENPVLVKSFENKST
-184 LAGIDVI
+184 LSGIDII

-196 GRDLLTDR
+196 GRDLLTTREID
-204 NLVIGSFNNGEDNTV
+204 IGSFGNKEDNTV
-219 VKTSKPA
+219 VRTLKPA

-237 DGEEVL
+237 DEWRIF

-253 NEPDGVFSTTFLPN
+253 NEPDGVFSTSLLPHD
-267 KSKIAIP
+267 SKITIP
-274 DNVEYVGVELQFS
+274 NNVEYVAVELQFT
-287 DKREIDLEEF
+287 DKREINLEEF
-297 NNYYLLGI
+297 NNYWLSGE
-305 VVYYDNQYNDFYLEV
+305 VVYYDNQYEHFSLEM
-320 DTPLYSLDSVASD
+320 DTPLYSLDLVASD
-333 YCDFNKGLIYHNI
+333 YCDFNKSLICHNI
-346 KKDTLTYNAGWT
+346 KRDTLTYEDGWK
-358 VSVVGSGFKNSTIPF
+358 VSAVESGFRNSTVPF
-373 ELSLGQTSWVEN
+373 ELSFGQTSWVDN

-394 LPAKS
+394 LSAKS

-409 CIAFHNGKAYIRI
+409 CIAFYDGKVYIRI
-422 NYEHLQR
+422 NYDHLQR
-429 NPGQTNQDYENGL
+429 NPGQTNQEYENGL
-442 EGFLYSNPIDVIYKL
+442 QGFLYSNPIDVIYKL
-457 DSPTVFDINSP
+457 DSPVVFDINAP
-468 SSRVGGPTTLFTFDS
+468 SERASGGPRRIYTFDS
-483 ITNFFAVGISFI
+483 ITNFFAVGISTI
-495 AEEDVI
+495 SEEDMI
-501 ISQCDLEIKF
+501 FSQCDLEMRF
-511 DNVVNHIVRKR
+511 DNVVNHLVRKR
-522 GDEMFG
+522 GDVMIG
-528 DLTIRGYNGLQTH
+528 DLTLKGYTTLFTH
-541 YIGGYEE
+541 SIKGYPEDE
-548 EGADGEVIDS
+548 IADG
-558 SLKLNNHSEAKV
+558 SLKLNSDSEDKV

-580 LRDFTTK
+580 LRDFTIK

-611 YVHRDYAPLDSAHL
+611 YIHRDYAPLDSAPL
-625 VGTPTAPKAT
+625 VGVPTAPKAT
-635 ELGTNQIATGEF
+635 KLGTSQIATGEF
-647 VEEHYYNKTETDG
+647 VEENYYNKTEADG
-660 NYIHTVDGE
+660 NYIHSVDGE
-669 ARGNLVLNETLPKS
+669 ASGNLVLNETLPKN

-689 IPNIEFIET
+689 IPNVEFIET

-711 PINSPHLTGIPTT
+711 PIDSPHLTGIPTT

-733 QITNVDYVKNNYY
+733 QITNIDYVKNNYY

-891 YYTDGS
+891 YYIDGS

-1223 AGTNRIA
+1223 AGAQRIA

-1249 LTGVDSVQVSGN
+1249 LTGISSVT
-1261 NLFVNNAVT
+1261 VNDDVT
-1270 ETKSGITFTV
+1270 E
-1280 NTDRSI
+1280 
-1286 TVNGTASTSASV
+1286 
-1298 VQYTGYNLTLPDGG
+1298 
-1312 YALSGTSS
+1312 
-1320 LTGVEVG
+1320 
-1327 ARIKRANGDNEW
+1327 
-1339 FTVDSYLHTRTF
+1339 
-1351 NIATGDIIVSFYVL
+1351 
-1365 VRAGQT
+1365 
-1371 ADNVTVYPMLNVG
+1371 
-1384 STALP
+1384 
-1389 YEPYNGSI
+1389 
-1397 TQLPIPRPLRRV
+1397 LPIPRPLRRV

-1414 KCITRVKSVYDKRIV
+1414 KCVTRQDYESAEK
-1429 LDGTEIW
+1429 L
-1436 TEYTDENWQ
+1436 
-1445 GAGYHVYRFYDAD
+1445 
-1458 ALLGQPIVSN
+1458 
-1468 KYPSR
+1468 
-1473 RGSSSFKG
+1473 
-1481 TLGVASGGQSI
+1481 
-1492 LFSVVEQKTVDD
+1492 VVTYNV
-1504 WKAYLADQK
+1504 
-1513 KAGTPLIIYRQSTAY
+1513 
-1528 DGTNGLDVCLT
+1528 
-1539 EYLTGFAELDGTE
+1539 GFVELDGTE
-1552 GVNLGNIDASADVQ
+1552 DVK
-1566 QFNIYGVLSSPN
+1566 FEIYGDTQKRIRFDLDSKAIARYALKFSHGNPGDFPTVTGSLSASFN
-1578 NSENAICSHFERAN
+1578 RDMLNRLQIITSTDTWTAL
-1592 VSGGVNSGFQIYN
+1592 GV
-1605 TLLVFGMPR
+1605 T
-1614 DILLEYGFITGDS
+1614 DTA
-1627 GTYIHAF
+1627 TA
-1634 KAYLAAQKAAGTP
+1634 KTWLAAQKAAGTP
-1647 VQIAYQLATPEV
+1647 VQVAYQLATPET
-1659 YATDPLD
+1659 YATDPVD
-1666 IDNAAGPLTVMTG
+1666 FDNTAGPLTVMTG
-1679 GELEVRMTELVG
+1679 GEVEVYNTSLVG
-1691 NRELNSK
+1691 ERELNLK

-1709 NNPYTPTN
+1709 KNPYTPTS

-1728 DAMASAGTG
+1728 DAMASAGMG

>member
-97 GVSGDMLQSVYDT
+97 GVSGDMLQSIYDT
-110 HGKSTDIFDYVDN
+110 HGKATDIFDYVDN
-123 AVGIPDNAS
+123 AVGVPDNAS

-140 VKTGKL
+140 VKTGKF

-157 LNCLIYG
+157 LDCLVYG

-169 LENPILAKSFENKST
+169 LENPVLVKSFENKST
-184 LAGIDVI
+184 LSGIDII

-196 GRDLLTDR
+196 GRDLLTTREID
-204 NLVIGSFNNGEDNTV
+204 IGSFGNKEDNTV
-219 VKTSKPA
+219 VRTLKPA

-237 DGEEVL
+237 DEWRIF

-253 NEPDGVFSTTFLPN
+253 NEPDGVFSTSLLPHD
-267 KSKIAIP
+267 SKITIP
-274 DNVEYVGVELQFS
+274 NNVEYVAVELQFT
-287 DKREIDLEEF
+287 DKREINLEEF
-297 NNYYLLGI
+297 NNYWLSGE
-305 VVYYDNQYNDFYLEV
+305 VVYYDNQYEHFSLEM
-320 DTPLYSLDSVASD
+320 DTPLYSLDLVASD
-333 YCDFNKGLIYHNI
+333 YCDFNKSLICHNI
-346 KKDTLTYNAGWT
+346 KRDTLTYEDGWK
-358 VSVVGSGFKNSTIPF
+358 VSAVGSGFRNSTVPF
-373 ELSLGQTSWVEN
+373 ELSFGQTSWVDN

-394 LPAKS
+394 LSAKS

-409 CIAFHNGKAYIRI
+409 CIAFHDGKVYIRI
-422 NYEHLQR
+422 NYDHLQR
-429 NPGQTNQDYENGL
+429 NPGQTNQEYENGL
-442 EGFLYSNPIDVIYKL
+442 QGFLYSNPIDVIYKL
-457 DSPTVFDINSP
+457 DSPVVFDINAP
-468 SSRVGGPTTLFTFDS
+468 SERASGGPRRIYTFDS
-483 ITNFFAVGISFI
+483 ITNFFAVGISTI
-495 AEEDVI
+495 SEEDMI
-501 ISQCDLEIKF
+501 FSQCDLEMRF
-511 DNVVNHIVRKR
+511 DNVVNHLVRKR
-522 GDEMFG
+522 GDVMIG
-528 DLTIRGYNGLQTH
+528 DLTLKGYTTLFTH
-541 YIGGYEE
+541 SIKGYPEDE
-548 EGADGEVIDS
+548 IADG
-558 SLKLNNHSEAKV
+558 SLKLNSDSEDKV

-580 LRDFTTK
+580 LRDFTIK

-611 YVHRDYAPLDSAHL
+611 YIHRDYAPLDSAPL
-625 VGTPTAPKAT
+625 VGVPTAPKAT
-635 ELGTNQIATGEF
+635 KLGTSQIATGEF
-647 VEEHYYNKTETDG
+647 VEENYYNKTEADG
-660 NYIHTVDGE
+660 NYIHSVDGE
-669 ARGNLVLNETLPKS
+669 ASGNLVLNETLPKN

-689 IPNIEFIET
+689 IPNVEFIET

-711 PINSPHLTGIPTT
+711 PIDSPHLTGIPTT

-733 QITNVDYVKNNYY
+733 QITNIDYVKNNYY

-1080 WYRIYSESDKPT
+1080 WYRIYSESDKPI

-1223 AGTNRIA
+1223 AGAHRIA

-1238 AQGGTTEAPVA
+1238 AQGGTTETPVA
-1249 LTGVDSVQVSGN
+1249 LTGVDSVQVCGN
-1261 NLFVNNAVT
+1261 NLLPDSA
-1270 ETKSGITFTV
+1270 KTV
-1280 NTDRSI
+1280 AGDNIRYFYNTDGFLLLKGQAYTLVTNI
-1286 TVNGTASTSASV
+1286 NSAGIYIKSSDDSSEIAVRFQAKSV
-1298 VQYTGYNLTLPDGG
+1298 TYIPDTNVRVFFDVYWLDGVPDG
-1312 YALSGTSS
+1312 AL
-1320 LTGVEVG
+1320 V
-1327 ARIKRANGDNEW
+1327 W
-1339 FTVDSYLHTRTF
+1339 
-1351 NIATGDIIVSFYVL
+1351 
-1365 VRAGQT
+1365 
-1371 ADNVTVYPMLNVG
+1371 LNLG
-1384 STALP
+1384 ESPLP
-1389 YEPYNGSI
+1389 YEPYQGSV
-1397 TQLPIPRPLRRV
+1397 TPLPIPRPLRRV
-1409 GDVKD
+1409 GDVRD
-1414 KCITRVKSVYDKRIV
+1414 VCVTRQEYE
-1429 LDGTEIW
+1429 GTEKLVV
-1436 TEYTDENWQ
+1436 TYN
-1445 GAGYHVYRFYDAD
+1445 V
-1458 ALLGQPIVSN
+1458 
-1468 KYPSR
+1468 
-1473 RGSSSFKG
+1473 GS
-1481 TLGVASGGQSI
+1481 V
-1492 LFSVVEQKTVDD
+1492 
-1504 WKAYLADQK
+1504 
-1513 KAGTPLIIYRQSTAY
+1513 
-1528 DGTNGLDVCLT
+1528 
-1539 EYLTGFAELDGTE
+1539 ELDGTE
-1552 GVNLGNIDASADVQ
+1552 AVSLGNVGKSDTVQ
-1566 QFNIYGVLSSPN
+1566 QFIVPRETDSKLNGTEICTHAIY
-1578 NSENAICSHFERAN
+1578 NATAA
-1592 VSGGVNSGFQIYN
+1592 SGGQEGFKIYN
-1605 TLLVFGMPR
+1605 ADIIVLGLPFSLLAPHGLVV
-1614 DILLEYGFITGDS
+1614 DDTS
-1627 GTYIHAF
+1627 TYAPAC
-1634 KAYLAAQKAAGTP
+1634 KAWLAAQKSAGTP

-1659 YATDPLD
+1659 YATDPVD
-1666 IDNAAGPLTVMTG
+1666 FDNAAGPLNVMTG
-1679 GELEVRMTELVG
+1679 GEVEVYNTSLVG
-1691 NRELNSK
+1691 ERELNLK

-1709 NNPYTPTN
+1709 KNPYTPTS

-1742 VYDTNNN
+1742 IYDTNNN

>member
-97 GVSGDMLQSVYDT
+97 GVSGDMLQSIYDT
-110 HGKSTDIFDYVDN
+110 HGKATDIFDYVDN
-123 AVGIPDNAS
+123 AVGVPDNAS

-140 VKTGKL
+140 VKTGKF

-422 NYEHLQR
+422 NYDHLQR
-429 NPGQTNQDYENGL
+429 NPGQTNQEYENGL
-442 EGFLYSNPIDVIYKL
+442 QGFLYSNPIDVIYKL
-457 DSPTVFDINSP
+457 DSPVVFDINAP
-468 SSRVGGPTTLFTFDS
+468 SERASGGPRRIYTFDS
-483 ITNFFAVGISFI
+483 ITNFFAVGISTI
-495 AEEDVI
+495 SEEDMI
-501 ISQCDLEIKF
+501 FSQCDLEMRF
-511 DNVVNHIVRKR
+511 DNVVNHLVRKR
-522 GDEMFG
+522 GDVMIG
-528 DLTIRGYNGLQTH
+528 DLTLKGYTTLFTH
-541 YIGGYEE
+541 SIKGYPEDE
-548 EGADGEVIDS
+548 IADG
-558 SLKLNNHSEAKV
+558 SLKLNSDSEDKV

-580 LRDFTTK
+580 LRDFTIK

-611 YVHRDYAPLDSAHL
+611 YIHRDYAPLDSAPL
-625 VGTPTAPKAT
+625 VGVPTAPKAT
-635 ELGTNQIATGEF
+635 KLGTSQIATGEF
-647 VEEHYYNKTETDG
+647 VEENYYNKTEADG
-660 NYIHTVDGE
+660 NYIHSVDGE
-669 ARGNLVLNETLPKS
+669 ASGNLVLNETLPKN

-689 IPNIEFIET
+689 IPNVEFIET

-711 PINSPHLTGIPTT
+711 PIDSPHLTGIPTT

-733 QITNVDYVKNNYY
+733 QITNIDYVKNNYY

-1212 VLEGNPVSIAY
+1212 VLEGNSVSIAY
-1223 AGTNRIA
+1223 AGANRIDA
-1230 SITAYGEN
+1230 LTLYGEN

-1249 LTGVDSVQVSGN
+1249 LTGVDSVFVGGRNLLPKAKKTQTIYGVTFTPNPNGSVSVSGTATTN
-1261 NLFVNNAVT
+1261 VGYSYVRFARALLGRTVCLSGGSTQAQVLINERLSSGAFVRNVLVDRGQGV
-1270 ETKSGITFTV
+1270 SGILTKQKEDNILYVTIQVLAGTTV
-1280 NTDRSI
+1280 NTTI
-1286 TVNGTASTSASV
+1286 
-1298 VQYTGYNLTLPDGG
+1298 
-1312 YALSGTSS
+1312 
-1320 LTGVEVG
+1320 
-1327 ARIKRANGDNEW
+1327 
-1339 FTVDSYLHTRTF
+1339 
-1351 NIATGDIIVSFYVL
+1351 
-1365 VRAGQT
+1365 
-1371 ADNVTVYPMLNVG
+1371 YPMLNLG
-1384 STALP
+1384 ESPLP
-1389 YEPYNGSI
+1389 YEPYRGSV
-1397 TQLPIPRPLRRV
+1397 TPLPIPRPLHKV
-1409 GDVKD
+1409 GDVRD
-1414 KCITRVKSVYDKRIV
+1414 VCRTRVKSVYDKRIV

-1513 KAGTPLIIYRQSTAY
+1513 AAGTPLIIYRQSTAY
-1528 DGTNGLDVCLT
+1528 DGTNGLDVCLA
-1539 EYLTGFAELDGTE
+1539 EYQTGFAELDGK
-1552 GVNLGNIDASADVQ
+1552 NVQ
-1566 QFNIYGVLSSPN
+1566 AAYNPN
-1578 NSENAICSHFERAN
+1578 NGRPYGIFNSYNIIKTSDGVVCSQAKTEHGNLNWGYVYASN
-1592 VSGGVNSGFQIYN
+1592 MPI
-1605 TLLVFGMPR
+1605 TDIIFGLIGS
-1614 DILLEYGFITGDS
+1614 DITSRTELN
-1627 GTYIHAF
+1627 
-1634 KAYLAAQKAAGTP
+1634 AYLAAQKAAGTP
-1647 VQIAYQLATPEV
+1647 VQIAYQLAAPEV
-1659 YATDPLD
+1659 YATDPVD
-1666 IDNAAGPLTVMTG
+1666 FDNTAGPLTVMTG
-1679 GELEVRMTELVG
+1679 GEVEVRMTELVG

>member
-169 LENPILAKSFENKST
+169 LENPILTKSFENKST

-219 VKTSKPA
+219 VRTSKPA

-237 DGEEVL
+237 NGEKIL

-267 KSKIAIP
+267 KSKITIP

-297 NNYYLLGI
+297 NDYYLLGT

-409 CIAFHNGKAYIRI
+409 CIAFHSGKAYIRI

-457 DSPTVFDINSP
+457 DSPIVFDINSP
-468 SSRVGGPTTLFTFDS
+468 SSRAGGPTTLFTFDS

-528 DLTIRGYNGLQTH
+528 DLIIRGYYGLQTH

-548 EGADGEVIDS
+548 EGADGEAIDG

-647 VEEHYYNKTETDG
+647 VEEHYYNKTETDS

-733 QITNVDYVKNNYY
+733 QIANVDYVKNNYY
-746 SKNGGPVYGDVTVEG
+746 SKNGGPVYGDITVEG

-769 IVKGNINNAKY
+769 TVKGNINNAKY
-780 GSDGITVTNK
+780 GSDGTTVINR

-848 AQSVIDT
+848 PQATIDT

-861 TATYPSPKMWDAVT
+861 TATYPNPSMWDAVT

-897 LGSAAGWYYLYD
+897 LGSVAGWYYLYD

-927 STNGDVSFADGSPT
+927 STNGDVTFADGSPI

-974 TTRTFNT
+974 TARTLNAMGAV
-981 SGVMTGSTSVDGSSN
+981 SGTVFIDGSSD
-996 INLNLTYNYIPLPE
+996 IDLTLNLNYQQIYQNA
-1010 NSDLNNYKTFGHYY
+1010 DLNTYTNLGFFHCLYNSYAAT
-1024 VELVKIARTFI
+1024 LL
-1035 NCPTEQ
+1035 NCPTSH
-1041 AFGLEI
+1041 AFGMEV
-1047 ISSGAGIAQIIT
+1047 ISTGAGIRQIIS
-1059 TYSPEDS
+1059 TYSISNPKKYFRNLYTDIGTWGS
-1066 ERYYRICY
+1066 
-1074 NSSWSP
+1074 

-1092 PTGIGALPLT
+1092 STEIGALPIT

-1111 LSKTQ
+1111 LSKSQ
-1116 DADGGLDNQPALI
+1116 DADGGLDNKPALI
-1129 VGGTSSQPHIE
+1129 VGGATAEPHIE
-1140 IDSNEVM
+1140 IDANEIM
-1147 AKENSISSA
+1147 AKNGA
-1156 PLYLNMGGG
+1156 TNVAGLYINNGGG
-1165 NVIIGSGGLTVSG
+1165 LVTIGKGGLEVNGPTNINS
-1178 GSKFSGTVEIQT
+1178 TLTIQT
-1190 PIADNHATTKKYVDE
+1190 PTADNHATTKKYVDE

-1212 VLEGNPVSIAY
+1212 VLEGTPVSIAY
-1223 AGTNRIA
+1223 AGANRIA

-1249 LTGVDSVQVSGN
+1249 LTGVDSVQVCGN
-1261 NLFVNNAVT
+1261 NLLPHVEKNTAYGGVT
-1270 ETKSGITFTV
+1270 ITSEK
-1280 NTDRSI
+1280 DGYI
-1286 TVNGTASTSASV
+1286 LNGTATRYVFFDVTTIKLSAGNYVLSTF
-1298 VQYTGYNLTLPDGG
+1298 
-1312 YALSGTSS
+1312 SS
-1320 LTGVEVG
+1320 STEAG
-1327 ARIKRANGDNEW
+1327 ARIRLSDNYS
-1339 FTVDSYLHTRTF
+1339 FTIYGKESKKFNHT
-1351 NIATGDIIVSFYVL
+1351 GGELKVEIVAKTPSSVL
-1365 VRAGQT
+1365 
-1371 ADNVTVYPMLNVG
+1371 DNVFIAIQLNLG
-1384 STALP
+1384 STAMP
-1389 YEPYNGSI
+1389 YEPYQGSV
-1397 TQLPIPRPLRRV
+1397 TTLPIPRPLRRV

-1414 KCITRVKSVYDKRIV
+1414 KCVTRQKH
-1429 LDGTEIW
+1429 E
-1436 TEYTDENWQ
+1436 
-1445 GAGYHVYRFYDAD
+1445 GAEK
-1458 ALLGQPIVSN
+1458 L
-1468 KYPSR
+1468 
-1473 RGSSSFKG
+1473 
-1481 TLGVASGGQSI
+1481 
-1492 LFSVVEQKTVDD
+1492 VVTYNV
-1504 WKAYLADQK
+1504 
-1513 KAGTPLIIYRQSTAY
+1513 
-1528 DGTNGLDVCLT
+1528 
-1539 EYLTGFAELDGTE
+1539 GFVELDGTE
-1552 GVNLGNIDASADVQ
+1552 NWAIYPAIANAFYCDNIAPGVFIDNAKKD
-1566 QFNIYGVLSSPN
+1566 F
-1578 NSENAICSHFERAN
+1578 AICNSAQQNAYAN
-1592 VSGGVNSGFQIYN
+1592 VVVLANGEFAI
-1605 TLLVFGMPR
+1605 
-1614 DILLEYGFITGDS
+1614 
-1627 GTYIHAF
+1627 GTPDNKIVRTAF
-1634 KAYLAAQKAAGTP
+1634 KDTSCATVEAWKARLAENH
-1647 VQIAYQLATPEV
+1647 VQVVYQLATPET
-1659 YATDPLD
+1659 YATDPVD
-1666 IDNAAGPLTVMTG
+1666 FDNAAGPLTVLTG
-1679 GELEVRMTELVG
+1679 GEVEVYNTSLVG
-1691 NRELNSK
+1691 ERELNSK

-1759 GLTVQTAV
+1759 GLTVLTAV

-1777 YGVVSTSANG
+1777 YGVVSTAANG

-1804 TWATISVPSG
+1804 VWATIDVPSG

-1819 KGNAESTYRT
+1819 KGNAESTYRS

-1836 ANIGAIPNGGA
+1836 ANIGAMPLGG
-1847 ASLTDELTINAS
+1847 SITLTSDLTINCATGS
-1859 GHPITVSNGN
+1859 
-1869 ISIEDA
+1869 
-1875 NISIVNGEL
+1875 ISIVDGEL

>member
-12 QTYSVG
+12 QAYSVG

-23 PVDVQGASETQ
+23 PVDIQGASETQ
-34 KVKKSDLFYGYVEDA
+34 KVKKSDLFYGYVTDA
-49 PNDENTRNWTWA
+49 PNDENTKGWTWA

-97 GVSGDMLQSVYDT
+97 GVSGDMLQSIYDT
-110 HGKSTDIFDYVDN
+110 HGKATDIFDYVDN
-123 AVGIPDNAS
+123 AVGVPDNAS

-140 VKTGKL
+140 VKTGKF

-157 LNCLIYG
+157 LDCLVYG

-169 LENPILAKSFENKST
+169 LENPVLVKSFENKST
-184 LAGIDVI
+184 LSGIDII

-196 GRDLLTDR
+196 GRDLLTTREID
-204 NLVIGSFNNGEDNTV
+204 IGSFGNKEDNTV
-219 VKTSKPA
+219 VRTLKPA

-232 TYTFE
+232 TYTFKDE
-237 DGEEVL
+237 WEVF

-253 NEPDGVFSTTFLPN
+253 NEPDGIFSTSLLSH
-267 KSKIAIP
+267 KSKITIP
-274 DNVEYVGVELQFS
+274 NNVEYVAVELQFT
-287 DKREIDLEEF
+287 DKREINLEEF
-297 NNYYLLGI
+297 NNYWLPGEA
-305 VVYYDNQYNDFYLEV
+305 VYYDNQYKDFFLEM
-320 DTPLYSLDSVASD
+320 DTPLYSLDLVASD
-333 YCDFNKGLIYHNI
+333 YCDFNKSLIYHNI
-346 KKDTLTYNAGWT
+346 KKDTLTYEDGWK
-358 VSVVGSGFKNSTIPF
+358 VSTVGSGFRNSTVPF
-373 ELSLGQTSWVEN
+373 ELSIGQTSWVDN

-394 LPAKS
+394 LTAKS

-409 CIAFHNGKAYIRI
+409 CIAFHDGKVYIRI
-422 NYEHLQR
+422 NYDHLQR
-429 NPGQTNQDYENGL
+429 NSGQTNQEYENGL
-442 EGFLYSNPIDVIYKL
+442 QGFLYSNPIDVIYKL
-457 DSPTVFDINSP
+457 DSPIVFDVNAP
-468 SSRVGGPTTLFTFDS
+468 LGRATGEPQRVYTFDS
-483 ITNFFAVGISFI
+483 ITNFFAVGISEI
-495 AEEDVI
+495 TEEDAI
-501 ISQCDLEIKF
+501 FSQCDLEMRF
-511 DNVVNHIVRKR
+511 DNVVNHLVRKR
-522 GDEMFG
+522 GDVMTG
-528 DLTIRGYNGLQTH
+528 DLTLKGYATLFTH
-541 YIGGYEE
+541 SIQGYPEDE
-548 EGADGEVIDS
+548 TDS
-558 SLKLNNHSEAKV
+558 SLKLNFNSEDKV

-587 LDWEPKAQTISD
+587 LDWEPKAQTIPD

-611 YVHRDYAPLDSAHL
+611 YIHRDYAPLDSAPL
-625 VGTPTAPKAT
+625 VGIPTAPKAT
-635 ELGTNQIATGEF
+635 ELGTSQIATGEF
-647 VEEHYYNKTETDG
+647 VEENYYNKTEADG
-660 NYIHTVDGE
+660 NYIHSVDGE
-669 ARGNLVLNETLPKS
+669 ASGNLVLNETLPKN

-689 IPNIEFIET
+689 IPNVEFIET

-711 PINSPHLTGIPTT
+711 PIDSPHLTGIPTT

-746 SKNGGPVYGDVTVEG
+746 SKNGGPIYGDVTVEG

-769 IVKGNINNAKY
+769 TVKGNINNAKY
-780 GSDGITVTNK
+780 GSDGTTVTNK

-839 IDVTGAEWP
+839 IDITGAEWP

-927 STNGDVSFADGSPT
+927 STNGDVTFADGSPT
-941 VHHSETADKLSTAR
+941 VHHSKTADKLSTAR
-955 TINGTSFDGSANI
+955 TINGTAFDGSANI

-974 TTRTFNT
+974 TTRTFNA
-981 SGVMTGSTSVDGSSN
+981 SGLMTGSTSVDGSSN

-1010 NSDLNNYKTFGHYY
+1010 NSDLNDYKTFGHYY
-1024 VELVKIARTFI
+1024 VELINIARTFI

-1059 TYSPEDS
+1059 THSPKKS
-1066 ERYYRICY
+1066 ERYYRVYYDY

-1092 PTGIGALPLT
+1092 STEIGAIPSS
-1102 GGTVTGTLV
+1102 GGTYTGWLEGGTNNVGLQWTVDDGTLYRV
-1111 LSKTQ
+1111 KAYKSSNIFQISAKP
-1116 DADGGLDNQPALI
+1116 ADGIETPVMETNGTVVRFLSDVALI
-1129 VGGTSSQPHIE
+1129 KSPT
-1140 IDSNEVM
+1140 
-1147 AKENSISSA
+1147 
-1156 PLYLNMGGG
+1156 
-1165 NVIIGSGGLTVSG
+1165 
-1178 GSKFSGTVEIQT
+1178 
-1190 PIADNHATTKKYVDE
+1190 ADNHA
-1205 LALGKEL
+1205 
-1212 VLEGNPVSIAY
+1212 
-1223 AGTNRIA
+1223 
-1230 SITAYGEN
+1230 
-1238 AQGGTTEAPVA
+1238 
-1249 LTGVDSVQVSGN
+1249 
-1261 NLFVNNAVT
+1261 VN
-1270 ETKSGITFTV
+1270 
-1280 NTDRSI
+1280 
-1286 TVNGTASTSASV
+1286 
-1298 VQYTGYNLTLPDGG
+1298 
-1312 YALSGTSS
+1312 
-1320 LTGVEVG
+1320 
-1327 ARIKRANGDNEW
+1327 
-1339 FTVDSYLHTRTF
+1339 
-1351 NIATGDIIVSFYVL
+1351 
-1365 VRAGQT
+1365 
-1371 ADNVTVYPMLNVG
+1371 
-1384 STALP
+1384 
-1389 YEPYNGSI
+1389 
-1397 TQLPIPRPLRRV
+1397 
-1409 GDVKD
+1409 
-1414 KCITRVKSVYDKRIV
+1414 
-1429 LDGTEIW
+1429 
-1436 TEYTDENWQ
+1436 
-1445 GAGYHVYRFYDAD
+1445 
-1458 ALLGQPIVSN
+1458 
-1468 KYPSR
+1468 
-1473 RGSSSFKG
+1473 
-1481 TLGVASGGQSI
+1481 
-1492 LFSVVEQKTVDD
+1492 
-1504 WKAYLADQK
+1504 
-1513 KAGTPLIIYRQSTAY
+1513 
-1528 DGTNGLDVCLT
+1528 
-1539 EYLTGFAELDGTE
+1539 
-1552 GVNLGNIDASADVQ
+1552 
-1566 QFNIYGVLSSPN
+1566 
-1578 NSENAICSHFERAN
+1578 
-1592 VSGGVNSGFQIYN
+1592 
-1605 TLLVFGMPR
+1605 
-1614 DILLEYGFITGDS
+1614 
-1627 GTYIHAF
+1627 
-1634 KAYLAAQKAAGTP
+1634 
-1647 VQIAYQLATPEV
+1647 
-1659 YATDPLD
+1659 
-1666 IDNAAGPLTVMTG
+1666 
-1679 GELEVRMTELVG
+1679 
-1691 NRELNSK
+1691 
-1698 ANINDVLLLDN
+1698 
-1709 NNPYTPTN
+1709 
-1717 NYNPATKKYVD
+1717 KKYVD

-1759 GLTVQTAV
+1759 GLTVLTAV

-1777 YGVVSTSANG
+1777 YSVVSTTANG

-1804 TWATISVPSG
+1804 AWATIDVPSG

-1819 KGNAESTYRT
+1819 KGNAESTYRS